1 MGLGFTIHTKIKDI
15 EKFQQAVESQAVESG
30 YNAEHDESSST
41 VSFCRL
47 GDLFLN
53 YQHEGEGNTDN
64 VISVN
69 GDCQTNMLGPGFHKA
84 AIEFIDRLQQ
94 ATGTRFEVEDE
105 TDYYTERDFEA
116 MKKKHFHKWLAKLFE
131 IIQEQEDKGS
141 TSLSICW
148 DLNKYYPQSDS
159 GIVISPLGSFRLSEV
174 IRRIREEGIESFAD
188 DFFIWNNPERDA
200 RFHRGLALNAMWED
214 CYFMPS
220 ERSEEDARINGY
232 IISELETA
240 ASLDPSLPFPKK
252 EYEELCRLH
261 GCTPVPT
268 DGIPTYETEF
278 AIGYRRGIIN
288 HKVGRIRFSLPGSYL
303 EDTDDGT
310 LVYYDAAADNWHT
323 VRCTGYSTNGEPDF
337 LDVEEEMIEEREF
350 DGGKYRLYDMG
361 IGQDSEDEEPY
372 PVYSCHALCSN
383 QYTLFTLCASRLE
396 DLKKLSGE
404 FLPTLV
410 ADQPIEP
417 ENKQIIYTGENMN
430 DELMKQIDEWHK
442 AEKHQEIIDA
452 LEQIP
457 EAERDFETTSL
468 LARAY
473 NNIEEYAKAAELLES
488 VREEGAEDERWNFR
502 MGYAQYFLN
511 NYREALDYF
520 SKARELNPED
530 EDTLSFI
537 RQCNMALPL
546 TRRVKEFW
554 NWFVEN
560 EEKLSGMMNPK
571 SMEEADAF
579 MEFIS
584 KGTNLISEDMH
595 FNIGGDHEFTFSVEG
610 WPDLFIIYPYI
621 ISCMPE
627 CLKGKWKFFPFNPG
641 KVGSFAYRVHNTD
654 VDMGKIMV
662 KASYDEKRENFN
674 IRYYDKNLCAL
685 PEENSDGNFHVIL
698 ELVLGEGVSFK
709 YVNGIERASGIEEG
723 MIALSGLR
731 QHIEETVKSHG
742 HEFFENPKDVYTGYQ
757 LTPKESDELRFDVIV
772 GSTCLDSIV
781 ADYYHGSTEIF
792 DHADGFGVQALY
804 MVFQN
809 GVGEDNILNFRHD
822 LEDRITEEILEPGN
836 LGVITGGATGTEYSY
851 IDLFVYDLRA
861 FVKKVIPLLDEYPE
875 YSFYISDFI
884 RNGRIHQLTEAASE
898 AIPYTK
904 ENKEEFLAQIEKWND
919 MEKFS
924 KCIKALEDIPE
935 AEQDYDMVMLQ
946 VRAYENYAILGD
958 NGEEPEDDEK
968 ERALNKALELL
979 ESIREA
985 GESQAGWNKRMAYA
999 YQYLVEQEEK
1009 AIEYAKRWAELD
1021 PEDSSAVAVINE
1033 CNEELEKRKIKC
1045 ESCCDDDNGDNKSI
1059 APEMY
1064 SEDEIDIIEKH
1075 IEHYYGN
1082 FEFVFHEKVSPDIHV
1097 DICLIPPSEECN
1109 WYTLVTMGMGAHLMN
1124 VPNQLKEEQLERAEL
1139 VICLPEYW
1147 KLDKEHLKDEKWYW
1161 PIRLLKELA
1170 RFPGENNTWLG
1181 WGHTVSYDGP
1191 LSYTT
1196 ELCASILINPPCG
1209 NVGGNTCTLPDG
1221 EEVNFY
1227 QVIPLYRDELEYKLK
1242 NGTQKL
1248 LDKMND
1254 NILLVNPHR
1263 LNVLNQIDIE
1273 TNPIQSS
1280 EISISSVARQ
1290 EVIAHI
1296 EKYFGKI
1303 NNFLHDDSCSEYP
1316 LDIAVIAPRKEHN
1329 YYTLITVNMSNHE
1342 VLESDDIDGNTCHQ
1356 ELLINL
1362 PPDWKLGLSDWT
1374 EEKWCWPIRLITSLA
1389 RQCIRHRT
1397 CISWGKTME
1406 LGGENTFSE
1415 DTKLCAIVLLS
1426 PSIFG
1431 DKSST
1436 CKTQEAGSVEFY
1448 QVIPLYREEL
1458 QFIQDKDIDE
1468 FFEIC
1473 PDDALETINPL
1484 RLNVVTDAE
1493 KIGYDIS
1500 YIDDAKKHEEKIEEL
1515 HLSADELAPYNHMA
1529 IYLRWCIEHNLMSQP
1544 FLFRHGDLVDRV
1556 KVEDSIDLREFI
1568 RDNEDLHGGL
1578 STILLNRVG
1587 TMFTKW
1593 YNWEN
1598 RSTPYAY
1605 IKDIQ
1610 AYAMDYFKGRIW
1622 NSEDETDAA
1631 YLLLPWTEKYYH
1643 DMAALIDSR
1652 FKEWE
1657 DEPQTDPQFLH
1668 IPQDNIK
1675 LLLKDWSKAIEC
1687 TVSSRVLVDGCDV
1700 GFGCG
1705 RGSHSRRRR
1714 MGGPDG
1720 RRLPADYGE
1729 NRTEHTADKG
1739 GCGSAGRGGAIGQR
1753 LADAD
1758 IVPQSAGRPLRAGHQ
1773 LGCKPRRGARGA
1785 GRRRLVD
1792 RHRRSGLA
1800 GCGRRAA
1807 RNRCRRTPHKGHY
1820 GDIDFGYDVL
1830 VRRERCRADIA
1841 ISEQRGGVKGVRHL
1855 DDGVARRRDGAAARH
1870 PPSVGHRR
1878 VAAGRM
1884 DDQTAQP
1891 PALRR
1896 GICRNDGT
1904 EYPPFARSAV
1914 SLDDAAG
1921 RHGNGFLRPDRL
1933 HRSCHASRRADALP
1947 RGRPPRAPAG
1957 NPSLGGGGI
1966 ASLRYRFQNV
1976 HFARKCHYRTAGN
1989 PDSRM
1994 GGFTQ

>member
-15 EKFQQAVESQAVESG
+15 EKFQQTVESQAVESG

-94 ATGTRFEVEDE
+94 ATRTRFEVEDE

-131 IIQEQEDKGS
+131 IIQEQNNKGS
-141 TSLSICW
+141 TSLLFCW
-148 DLNKYYPQSDS
+148 DINKYYPQSDN

-174 IRRIREEGIESFAD
+174 VRRIREEGIESFAD
-188 DFFIWNNPERDA
+188 DFFIWNNSERDA
-200 RFHRGLALNAMWED
+200 RFHRGMALNAMWED

-232 IISELETA
+232 IISELETT

-261 GCTPVPT
+261 GCVPVPT
-268 DGIPTYETEF
+268 DGIPPYETEF
-278 AIGYRRGIIN
+278 AIGYRRGIVN
-288 HKVGRIRFSLPGSYL
+288 HKVGKIRFSLPGSYL
-303 EDTDDGT
+303 EDTDEGT

-323 VRCTGYSTNGEPDF
+323 VRCTGYSTDGEPDF

-361 IGQDSEDEEPY
+361 IDQDSEDEEPY
-372 PVYSCHALCSN
+372 PVYSCHALCPN

-396 DLKKLSGE
+396 DLKKLSSE

-417 ENKQIIYTGENMN
+417 EKKQIIYTGENMN
-430 DELMKQIDEWHK
+430 DELMEQIDEWHK

-457 EAERDFETTSL
+457 EAERDFETTGF

-502 MGYAQYFLN
+502 MGYAQYFLC
-511 NYREALDYF
+511 NYREALSYF
-520 SKARELNPED
+520 SKARELEPENGD
-530 EDTLSFI
+530 ALSFI
-537 RQCNMALPL
+537 RQCNMAMPL

-560 EEKLSGMMNPK
+560 EEKLSGMMCPN

-579 MEFIS
+579 IEFIS

-641 KVGSFAYRVHNTD
+641 KVGSFAYRVHDTD

-731 QHIEETVKSHG
+731 QHIEETVKSHS

-772 GSTCLDSIV
+772 GSTCLSSIV

-935 AEQDYDMVMLQ
+935 AEQDYDMVMLL

-1124 VPNQLKEEQLERAEL
+1124 VPNQLKEDQLERAEL

-1209 NVGGNTCTLPDG
+1209 NIGGNTCTLPDG

-1227 QVIPLYRDELEYKLK
+1227 QIIPLYGDQLEFKLK

-1406 LGGENTFSE
+1406 LGGDNTFSE
-1415 DTKLCAIVLLS
+1415 GTKLCAIVLLS

-1436 CKTQEAGSVEFY
+1436 CKTQGAGSVEFY

-1556 KVEDSIDLREFI
+1556 KAEDSIDLREFI

-1687 TVSSRVLVDGCDV
+1687 TVSSRVLVVGCEIATCIRQKPFAED
-1700 GFGCG
+1700 
-1705 RGSHSRRRR
+1705 
-1714 MGGPDG
+1714 MGWDSGW
-1720 RRLPADYGE
+1720 LF
-1729 NRTEHTADKG
+1729 
-1739 GCGSAGRGGAIGQR
+1739 
-1753 LADAD
+1753 LADGD
-1758 IVPQSAGRPLRAGHQ
+1758 EDNDECRYEYCDLNTICNYSPDVMQYLDFPYDT
-1773 LGCKPRRGARGA
+1773 
-1785 GRRRLVD
+1785 RLV
-1792 RHRRSGLA
+1792 R
-1800 GCGRRAA
+1800 
-1807 RNRCRRTPHKGHY
+1807 K
-1820 GDIDFGYDVL
+1820 
-1830 VRRERCRADIA
+1830 E
-1841 ISEQRGGVKGVRHL
+1841 
-1855 DDGVARRRDGAAARH
+1855 DGKLYVD
-1870 PPSVGHRR
+1870 
-1878 VAAGRM
+1878 
-1884 DDQTAQP
+1884 
-1891 PALRR
+1891 
-1896 GICRNDGT
+1896 
-1904 EYPPFARSAV
+1904 EE
-1914 SLDDAAG
+1914 
-1921 RHGNGFLRPDRL
+1921 
-1933 HRSCHASRRADALP
+1933 
-1947 RGRPPRAPAG
+1947 
-1957 NPSLGGGGI
+1957 
-1966 ASLRYRFQNV
+1966 
-1976 HFARKCHYRTAGN
+1976 
-1989 PDSRM
+1989 
-1994 GGFTQ
+1994 

>member
-662 KASYDEKRENFN
+662 KASYDGKRENFN

-1687 TVSSRVLVDGCDV
+1687 TVSSRVLVDGCEIATCIRQKPFAED
-1700 GFGCG
+1700 
-1705 RGSHSRRRR
+1705 
-1714 MGGPDG
+1714 MGWDSGW
-1720 RRLPADYGE
+1720 LF
-1729 NRTEHTADKG
+1729 
-1739 GCGSAGRGGAIGQR
+1739 
-1753 LADAD
+1753 LADGD
-1758 IVPQSAGRPLRAGHQ
+1758 EDNDECRYEYCDLNTICNYSPDVMQYLDFPYDT
-1773 LGCKPRRGARGA
+1773 
-1785 GRRRLVD
+1785 RLV
-1792 RHRRSGLA
+1792 R
-1800 GCGRRAA
+1800 
-1807 RNRCRRTPHKGHY
+1807 K
-1820 GDIDFGYDVL
+1820 
-1830 VRRERCRADIA
+1830 E
-1841 ISEQRGGVKGVRHL
+1841 
-1855 DDGVARRRDGAAARH
+1855 DGKLYVDE
-1870 PPSVGHRR
+1870 
-1878 VAAGRM
+1878 
-1884 DDQTAQP
+1884 D
-1891 PALRR
+1891 
-1896 GICRNDGT
+1896 
-1904 EYPPFARSAV
+1904 
-1914 SLDDAAG
+1914 
-1921 RHGNGFLRPDRL
+1921 
-1933 HRSCHASRRADALP
+1933 
-1947 RGRPPRAPAG
+1947 
-1957 NPSLGGGGI
+1957 
-1966 ASLRYRFQNV
+1966 
-1976 HFARKCHYRTAGN
+1976 
-1989 PDSRM
+1989 
-1994 GGFTQ
+1994 

>member
-15 EKFQQAVESQAVESG
+15 EKFQQTVESQAVESG

-94 ATGTRFEVEDE
+94 ATRTRFEVEDE

-116 MKKKHFHKWLAKLFE
+116 MKKKHFHKWLTKLFE
-131 IIQEQEDKGS
+131 IIQEQNNKGS
-141 TSLSICW
+141 TSLLFCW
-148 DLNKYYPQSDS
+148 DINKYYPQSDN

-174 IRRIREEGIESFAD
+174 VRRIREEGIESFAD
-188 DFFIWNNPERDA
+188 DFFIWNNSERDA
-200 RFHRGLALNAMWED
+200 RFHRGMALNAMWED

-232 IISELETA
+232 IISELETT

-261 GCTPVPT
+261 GCVPVPT
-268 DGIPTYETEF
+268 DGIPPYETEF
-278 AIGYRRGIIN
+278 AIGYRRGIVN
-288 HKVGRIRFSLPGSYL
+288 HKVGKIRFSLPGSYL
-303 EDTDDGT
+303 EDTDEGT

-323 VRCTGYSTNGEPDF
+323 VRCTGYSTDGEPDF

-361 IGQDSEDEEPY
+361 IDQDSEDEEPY
-372 PVYSCHALCSN
+372 PVYSCHALCPN

-396 DLKKLSGE
+396 DLKKLSSE

-417 ENKQIIYTGENMN
+417 EKKQIIYTGENMN
-430 DELMKQIDEWHK
+430 DELMEQIDEWHK

-457 EAERDFETTSL
+457 EAERDFETTGF

-488 VREEGAEDERWNFR
+488 VREEGTEDERWNFR
-502 MGYAQYFLN
+502 MGYAQYFLC
-511 NYREALDYF
+511 NYREALSYF
-520 SKARELNPED
+520 SKARELEPENGD
-530 EDTLSFI
+530 ALSFI
-537 RQCNMALPL
+537 RQCNMAMPL

-560 EEKLSGMMNPK
+560 EEKLSGMMCPN

-641 KVGSFAYRVHNTD
+641 KVGSFAYRVHDTD

-772 GSTCLDSIV
+772 GSTCLSSIV

-935 AEQDYDMVMLQ
+935 AEQDYDMVMLL

-1124 VPNQLKEEQLERAEL
+1124 VPNQLKEDQLERAEL

-1209 NVGGNTCTLPDG
+1209 NIGGNTCTLPDG

-1227 QVIPLYRDELEYKLK
+1227 QIIPLYGDELEFKLK

-1248 LDKMND
+1248 LDKMNN

-1406 LGGENTFSE
+1406 LGGDNTFSE
-1415 DTKLCAIVLLS
+1415 GTKLCAIVLLS

-1436 CKTQEAGSVEFY
+1436 CKTQGAGSVEFY

-1556 KVEDSIDLREFI
+1556 KAEDSIDLREFI

-1687 TVSSRVLVDGCDV
+1687 TVSSRVLVVGCEIATCIRQKPFAED
-1700 GFGCG
+1700 
-1705 RGSHSRRRR
+1705 
-1714 MGGPDG
+1714 MGWDSGW
-1720 RRLPADYGE
+1720 LF
-1729 NRTEHTADKG
+1729 
-1739 GCGSAGRGGAIGQR
+1739 
-1753 LADAD
+1753 LADGD
-1758 IVPQSAGRPLRAGHQ
+1758 EDNDECRYEYCDLNTICNYSPDVMQYLDFPYDT
-1773 LGCKPRRGARGA
+1773 
-1785 GRRRLVD
+1785 RLV
-1792 RHRRSGLA
+1792 R
-1800 GCGRRAA
+1800 
-1807 RNRCRRTPHKGHY
+1807 K
-1820 GDIDFGYDVL
+1820 
-1830 VRRERCRADIA
+1830 E
-1841 ISEQRGGVKGVRHL
+1841 
-1855 DDGVARRRDGAAARH
+1855 DGKLYVD
-1870 PPSVGHRR
+1870 
-1878 VAAGRM
+1878 
-1884 DDQTAQP
+1884 
-1891 PALRR
+1891 
-1896 GICRNDGT
+1896 
-1904 EYPPFARSAV
+1904 EE
-1914 SLDDAAG
+1914 
-1921 RHGNGFLRPDRL
+1921 
-1933 HRSCHASRRADALP
+1933 
-1947 RGRPPRAPAG
+1947 
-1957 NPSLGGGGI
+1957 
-1966 ASLRYRFQNV
+1966 
-1976 HFARKCHYRTAGN
+1976 
-1989 PDSRM
+1989 
-1994 GGFTQ
+1994 

>member
-69 GDCQTNMLGPGFHKA
+69 GDCQTNMLGHGFHKA

-1687 TVSSRVLVDGCDV
+1687 TVSSRVLVDGCEIATCIRQKPFAED
-1700 GFGCG
+1700 
-1705 RGSHSRRRR
+1705 
-1714 MGGPDG
+1714 MGWDSGW
-1720 RRLPADYGE
+1720 LF
-1729 NRTEHTADKG
+1729 
-1739 GCGSAGRGGAIGQR
+1739 
-1753 LADAD
+1753 LADGD
-1758 IVPQSAGRPLRAGHQ
+1758 EDNDECRYEYCDLNTICNYSPDVMQYLDFPYDT
-1773 LGCKPRRGARGA
+1773 
-1785 GRRRLVD
+1785 RLV
-1792 RHRRSGLA
+1792 R
-1800 GCGRRAA
+1800 
-1807 RNRCRRTPHKGHY
+1807 K
-1820 GDIDFGYDVL
+1820 
-1830 VRRERCRADIA
+1830 E
-1841 ISEQRGGVKGVRHL
+1841 
-1855 DDGVARRRDGAAARH
+1855 DGKLYVDE
-1870 PPSVGHRR
+1870 
-1878 VAAGRM
+1878 
-1884 DDQTAQP
+1884 D
-1891 PALRR
+1891 
-1896 GICRNDGT
+1896 
-1904 EYPPFARSAV
+1904 
-1914 SLDDAAG
+1914 
-1921 RHGNGFLRPDRL
+1921 
-1933 HRSCHASRRADALP
+1933 
-1947 RGRPPRAPAG
+1947 
-1957 NPSLGGGGI
+1957 
-1966 ASLRYRFQNV
+1966 
-1976 HFARKCHYRTAGN
+1976 
-1989 PDSRM
+1989 
-1994 GGFTQ
+1994 

>member
-804 MVFQN
+804 MVSQN

-1687 TVSSRVLVDGCDV
+1687 TVSSRVLVDGCEIATCIRQKPFAED
-1700 GFGCG
+1700 
-1705 RGSHSRRRR
+1705 
-1714 MGGPDG
+1714 MGWDSGW
-1720 RRLPADYGE
+1720 LF
-1729 NRTEHTADKG
+1729 
-1739 GCGSAGRGGAIGQR
+1739 
-1753 LADAD
+1753 LADGD
-1758 IVPQSAGRPLRAGHQ
+1758 EDNDECRYEYCDLNTICNYSPDVMQYLDFPYDT
-1773 LGCKPRRGARGA
+1773 
-1785 GRRRLVD
+1785 RLV
-1792 RHRRSGLA
+1792 R
-1800 GCGRRAA
+1800 
-1807 RNRCRRTPHKGHY
+1807 K
-1820 GDIDFGYDVL
+1820 
-1830 VRRERCRADIA
+1830 E
-1841 ISEQRGGVKGVRHL
+1841 
-1855 DDGVARRRDGAAARH
+1855 DGKLYVDE
-1870 PPSVGHRR
+1870 
-1878 VAAGRM
+1878 
-1884 DDQTAQP
+1884 D
-1891 PALRR
+1891 
-1896 GICRNDGT
+1896 
-1904 EYPPFARSAV
+1904 
-1914 SLDDAAG
+1914 
-1921 RHGNGFLRPDRL
+1921 
-1933 HRSCHASRRADALP
+1933 
-1947 RGRPPRAPAG
+1947 
-1957 NPSLGGGGI
+1957 
-1966 ASLRYRFQNV
+1966 
-1976 HFARKCHYRTAGN
+1976 
-1989 PDSRM
+1989 
-1994 GGFTQ
+1994 

>member
-15 EKFQQAVESQAVESG
+15 EKFQQTVESQAVESG

-94 ATGTRFEVEDE
+94 ATRTRFEVEDE

-116 MKKKHFHKWLAKLFE
+116 MKKKHFHKWLTKLFE
-131 IIQEQEDKGS
+131 IIQEQNNKGS
-141 TSLSICW
+141 TSLLFCW
-148 DLNKYYPQSDS
+148 DINKYYPQSDN

-174 IRRIREEGIESFAD
+174 VRRIREEGIESFAD
-188 DFFIWNNPERDA
+188 DFFIWNNSERDA
-200 RFHRGLALNAMWED
+200 RFHRGMALNAMWED

-232 IISELETA
+232 IISELETT

-261 GCTPVPT
+261 GCVPVPT
-268 DGIPTYETEF
+268 DGIPPYETEF
-278 AIGYRRGIIN
+278 AIGYRRGIVN
-288 HKVGRIRFSLPGSYL
+288 HKVGKIRFSLPGSYL
-303 EDTDDGT
+303 EDTDEGT

-323 VRCTGYSTNGEPDF
+323 VRCTGYSTDGEPDF

-361 IGQDSEDEEPY
+361 IDQDSEDEEPY
-372 PVYSCHALCSN
+372 PVYSCHALCPN

-396 DLKKLSGE
+396 DLKKLSSE

-417 ENKQIIYTGENMN
+417 EKKQIIYTGENMN
-430 DELMKQIDEWHK
+430 DELMEQIDEWHK

-457 EAERDFETTSL
+457 EAERDFETTGF

-488 VREEGAEDERWNFR
+488 VREEGTEDERWNFR
-502 MGYAQYFLN
+502 MGYAQYFLC
-511 NYREALDYF
+511 NYREALSYF
-520 SKARELNPED
+520 SKARELEPENGD
-530 EDTLSFI
+530 ALSFI
-537 RQCNMALPL
+537 RQCNMAMPL

-560 EEKLSGMMNPK
+560 EEKLSGMMCPN

-641 KVGSFAYRVHNTD
+641 KVGSFAYRVHDTD

-772 GSTCLDSIV
+772 GSTCLSSIV

-935 AEQDYDMVMLQ
+935 AEQDYDMVMLL

-1124 VPNQLKEEQLERAEL
+1124 VPNQLKEDQLERAEL

-1209 NVGGNTCTLPDG
+1209 NIGGNTCTLPDG

-1227 QVIPLYRDELEYKLK
+1227 QIIPLYGDELEFKLK

-1406 LGGENTFSE
+1406 LGGDNTFSE
-1415 DTKLCAIVLLS
+1415 GTKLCAIVLLS

-1436 CKTQEAGSVEFY
+1436 CKTQGAGSVEFY

-1556 KVEDSIDLREFI
+1556 KAEDSIDLREFI

-1598 RSTPYAY
+1598 RSTSYAY

-1687 TVSSRVLVDGCDV
+1687 TVSSRVLVVGCEIATCIRQKPFAED
-1700 GFGCG
+1700 
-1705 RGSHSRRRR
+1705 
-1714 MGGPDG
+1714 MGWDSGW
-1720 RRLPADYGE
+1720 LF
-1729 NRTEHTADKG
+1729 
-1739 GCGSAGRGGAIGQR
+1739 
-1753 LADAD
+1753 LADGD
-1758 IVPQSAGRPLRAGHQ
+1758 EDNDECRYEYCDLNTICNYSPDVMRYLDFPYDT
-1773 LGCKPRRGARGA
+1773 
-1785 GRRRLVD
+1785 RLV
-1792 RHRRSGLA
+1792 R
-1800 GCGRRAA
+1800 
-1807 RNRCRRTPHKGHY
+1807 K
-1820 GDIDFGYDVL
+1820 
-1830 VRRERCRADIA
+1830 E
-1841 ISEQRGGVKGVRHL
+1841 
-1855 DDGVARRRDGAAARH
+1855 DGKLYVD
-1870 PPSVGHRR
+1870 
-1878 VAAGRM
+1878 
-1884 DDQTAQP
+1884 
-1891 PALRR
+1891 
-1896 GICRNDGT
+1896 
-1904 EYPPFARSAV
+1904 EE
-1914 SLDDAAG
+1914 
-1921 RHGNGFLRPDRL
+1921 
-1933 HRSCHASRRADALP
+1933 
-1947 RGRPPRAPAG
+1947 
-1957 NPSLGGGGI
+1957 
-1966 ASLRYRFQNV
+1966 
-1976 HFARKCHYRTAGN
+1976 
-1989 PDSRM
+1989 
-1994 GGFTQ
+1994 

>member
-1406 LGGENTFSE
+1406 LGGDNTFSE
-1415 DTKLCAIVLLS
+1415 GTKLCAIVLLS

-1436 CKTQEAGSVEFY
+1436 CKTQGAGSVEFY

-1556 KVEDSIDLREFI
+1556 KAEDSIDLREFI

-1668 IPQDNIK
+1668 IPQNNIK

-1687 TVSSRVLVDGCDV
+1687 TVSSRVLVVGCEIATCIRQKPFAED
-1700 GFGCG
+1700 
-1705 RGSHSRRRR
+1705 
-1714 MGGPDG
+1714 MGWDSGW
-1720 RRLPADYGE
+1720 LF
-1729 NRTEHTADKG
+1729 
-1739 GCGSAGRGGAIGQR
+1739 
-1753 LADAD
+1753 LADGD
-1758 IVPQSAGRPLRAGHQ
+1758 EDNDECRYEYCDLNTICNYSPDVMQYLDFPYDT
-1773 LGCKPRRGARGA
+1773 
-1785 GRRRLVD
+1785 RLV
-1792 RHRRSGLA
+1792 R
-1800 GCGRRAA
+1800 
-1807 RNRCRRTPHKGHY
+1807 K
-1820 GDIDFGYDVL
+1820 
-1830 VRRERCRADIA
+1830 E
-1841 ISEQRGGVKGVRHL
+1841 
-1855 DDGVARRRDGAAARH
+1855 DGKLYVD
-1870 PPSVGHRR
+1870 
-1878 VAAGRM
+1878 
-1884 DDQTAQP
+1884 
-1891 PALRR
+1891 
-1896 GICRNDGT
+1896 
-1904 EYPPFARSAV
+1904 EE
-1914 SLDDAAG
+1914 
-1921 RHGNGFLRPDRL
+1921 
-1933 HRSCHASRRADALP
+1933 
-1947 RGRPPRAPAG
+1947 
-1957 NPSLGGGGI
+1957 
-1966 ASLRYRFQNV
+1966 
-1976 HFARKCHYRTAGN
+1976 
-1989 PDSRM
+1989 
-1994 GGFTQ
+1994 

>member
-1556 KVEDSIDLREFI
+1556 KAEDSIDLREFI

-1687 TVSSRVLVDGCDV
+1687 TVSSRVLVVGCEIATCIRQKPFAED
-1700 GFGCG
+1700 
-1705 RGSHSRRRR
+1705 
-1714 MGGPDG
+1714 MGWDSGW
-1720 RRLPADYGE
+1720 LF
-1729 NRTEHTADKG
+1729 
-1739 GCGSAGRGGAIGQR
+1739 
-1753 LADAD
+1753 LADGD
-1758 IVPQSAGRPLRAGHQ
+1758 EDNDECRYEYCDLNTICNYSPDVMQYLDFPYDT
-1773 LGCKPRRGARGA
+1773 
-1785 GRRRLVD
+1785 RLV
-1792 RHRRSGLA
+1792 R
-1800 GCGRRAA
+1800 
-1807 RNRCRRTPHKGHY
+1807 K
-1820 GDIDFGYDVL
+1820 
-1830 VRRERCRADIA
+1830 E
-1841 ISEQRGGVKGVRHL
+1841 
-1855 DDGVARRRDGAAARH
+1855 DGKLYVDE
-1870 PPSVGHRR
+1870 
-1878 VAAGRM
+1878 
-1884 DDQTAQP
+1884 D
-1891 PALRR
+1891 
-1896 GICRNDGT
+1896 
-1904 EYPPFARSAV
+1904 
-1914 SLDDAAG
+1914 
-1921 RHGNGFLRPDRL
+1921 
-1933 HRSCHASRRADALP
+1933 
-1947 RGRPPRAPAG
+1947 
-1957 NPSLGGGGI
+1957 
-1966 ASLRYRFQNV
+1966 
-1976 HFARKCHYRTAGN
+1976 
-1989 PDSRM
+1989 
-1994 GGFTQ
+1994 

>member
-1263 LNVLNQIDIE
+1263 LNVPNQIDIE

-1687 TVSSRVLVDGCDV
+1687 TVSSRVLVDGCEIATCIRQKPFAED
-1700 GFGCG
+1700 
-1705 RGSHSRRRR
+1705 
-1714 MGGPDG
+1714 MGWDSGW
-1720 RRLPADYGE
+1720 LF
-1729 NRTEHTADKG
+1729 
-1739 GCGSAGRGGAIGQR
+1739 
-1753 LADAD
+1753 LADGD
-1758 IVPQSAGRPLRAGHQ
+1758 EDNDECRYEYCDLNTICNYSPDVMQYLDFPYDT
-1773 LGCKPRRGARGA
+1773 
-1785 GRRRLVD
+1785 RLV
-1792 RHRRSGLA
+1792 R
-1800 GCGRRAA
+1800 
-1807 RNRCRRTPHKGHY
+1807 K
-1820 GDIDFGYDVL
+1820 
-1830 VRRERCRADIA
+1830 E
-1841 ISEQRGGVKGVRHL
+1841 
-1855 DDGVARRRDGAAARH
+1855 DGKLYVDE
-1870 PPSVGHRR
+1870 
-1878 VAAGRM
+1878 
-1884 DDQTAQP
+1884 D
-1891 PALRR
+1891 
-1896 GICRNDGT
+1896 
-1904 EYPPFARSAV
+1904 
-1914 SLDDAAG
+1914 
-1921 RHGNGFLRPDRL
+1921 
-1933 HRSCHASRRADALP
+1933 
-1947 RGRPPRAPAG
+1947 
-1957 NPSLGGGGI
+1957 
-1966 ASLRYRFQNV
+1966 
-1976 HFARKCHYRTAGN
+1976 
-1989 PDSRM
+1989 
-1994 GGFTQ
+1994 

>member
-1415 DTKLCAIVLLS
+1415 DTKFCAIVLLS

-1687 TVSSRVLVDGCDV
+1687 TVSSRVLVDGCEIATCIRQKPFAED
-1700 GFGCG
+1700 
-1705 RGSHSRRRR
+1705 
-1714 MGGPDG
+1714 MGWDSGW
-1720 RRLPADYGE
+1720 LF
-1729 NRTEHTADKG
+1729 
-1739 GCGSAGRGGAIGQR
+1739 
-1753 LADAD
+1753 LADGD
-1758 IVPQSAGRPLRAGHQ
+1758 EDNDECRYEYCDLNTICNYSPDVMQYLDFPYDT
-1773 LGCKPRRGARGA
+1773 
-1785 GRRRLVD
+1785 RLV
-1792 RHRRSGLA
+1792 R
-1800 GCGRRAA
+1800 
-1807 RNRCRRTPHKGHY
+1807 K
-1820 GDIDFGYDVL
+1820 
-1830 VRRERCRADIA
+1830 E
-1841 ISEQRGGVKGVRHL
+1841 
-1855 DDGVARRRDGAAARH
+1855 DGKLYVDE
-1870 PPSVGHRR
+1870 
-1878 VAAGRM
+1878 
-1884 DDQTAQP
+1884 D
-1891 PALRR
+1891 
-1896 GICRNDGT
+1896 
-1904 EYPPFARSAV
+1904 
-1914 SLDDAAG
+1914 
-1921 RHGNGFLRPDRL
+1921 
-1933 HRSCHASRRADALP
+1933 
-1947 RGRPPRAPAG
+1947 
-1957 NPSLGGGGI
+1957 
-1966 ASLRYRFQNV
+1966 
-1976 HFARKCHYRTAGN
+1976 
-1989 PDSRM
+1989 
-1994 GGFTQ
+1994 

>member
-1 MGLGFTIHTKIKDI
+1 
-15 EKFQQAVESQAVESG
+15 
-30 YNAEHDESSST
+30 
-41 VSFCRL
+41 
-47 GDLFLN
+47 
-53 YQHEGEGNTDN
+53 
-64 VISVN
+64 
-69 GDCQTNMLGPGFHKA
+69 
-84 AIEFIDRLQQ
+84 
-94 ATGTRFEVEDE
+94 
-105 TDYYTERDFEA
+105 

-1209 NVGGNTCTLPDG
+1209 NIGGNTCTLPDG

-1227 QVIPLYRDELEYKLK
+1227 QIIPLYGDELEFKLK

-1687 TVSSRVLVDGCDV
+1687 TVSSRVLVDGCEIATCIRQKPFAED
-1700 GFGCG
+1700 
-1705 RGSHSRRRR
+1705 
-1714 MGGPDG
+1714 MGWDSGW
-1720 RRLPADYGE
+1720 LF
-1729 NRTEHTADKG
+1729 
-1739 GCGSAGRGGAIGQR
+1739 
-1753 LADAD
+1753 LADGD
-1758 IVPQSAGRPLRAGHQ
+1758 EDNDECRYEYCDLNTICNYSPDVMQYLDFPYDT
-1773 LGCKPRRGARGA
+1773 
-1785 GRRRLVD
+1785 RLV
-1792 RHRRSGLA
+1792 R
-1800 GCGRRAA
+1800 
-1807 RNRCRRTPHKGHY
+1807 K
-1820 GDIDFGYDVL
+1820 
-1830 VRRERCRADIA
+1830 E
-1841 ISEQRGGVKGVRHL
+1841 
-1855 DDGVARRRDGAAARH
+1855 DGKLYVDE
-1870 PPSVGHRR
+1870 
-1878 VAAGRM
+1878 
-1884 DDQTAQP
+1884 D
-1891 PALRR
+1891 
-1896 GICRNDGT
+1896 
-1904 EYPPFARSAV
+1904 
-1914 SLDDAAG
+1914 
-1921 RHGNGFLRPDRL
+1921 
-1933 HRSCHASRRADALP
+1933 
-1947 RGRPPRAPAG
+1947 
-1957 NPSLGGGGI
+1957 
-1966 ASLRYRFQNV
+1966 
-1976 HFARKCHYRTAGN
+1976 
-1989 PDSRM
+1989 
-1994 GGFTQ
+1994 

>member
-1 MGLGFTIHTKIKDI
+1 M
-15 EKFQQAVESQAVESG
+15 E
-30 YNAEHDESSST
+30 
-41 VSFCRL
+41 
-47 GDLFLN
+47 
-53 YQHEGEGNTDN
+53 
-64 VISVN
+64 
-69 GDCQTNMLGPGFHKA
+69 
-84 AIEFIDRLQQ
+84 
-94 ATGTRFEVEDE
+94 
-105 TDYYTERDFEA
+105 
-116 MKKKHFHKWLAKLFE
+116 FE
-131 IIQEQEDKGS
+131 IIQEQKDKGS
-141 TSLSICW
+141 TSLLFCW
-148 DLNKYYPQSDS
+148 DINKYYPQSDN
-159 GIVISPLGSFRLSEV
+159 GIVISPLGSFCLSEV
-174 IRRIREEGIESFAD
+174 VRRIREEGIESFAD
-188 DFFIWNNPERDA
+188 DFFIWNNSERDA
-200 RFHRGLALNAMWED
+200 RFHRGMALNAMWED

-232 IISELETA
+232 IISELETT

-261 GCTPVPT
+261 GCVPVPT
-268 DGIPTYETEF
+268 DGIPPYETEF
-278 AIGYRRGIIN
+278 AIGYRRGIVN
-288 HKVGRIRFSLPGSYL
+288 HKVGKIRFSLPGSYL
-303 EDTDDGT
+303 EDTDEGT

-323 VRCTGYSTNGEPDF
+323 VRCTGYSTDGEPDF

-361 IGQDSEDEEPY
+361 IDQDSEDEEPY

-1687 TVSSRVLVDGCDV
+1687 TVSSRVLVDGCEIATCIRQKPFAED
-1700 GFGCG
+1700 
-1705 RGSHSRRRR
+1705 
-1714 MGGPDG
+1714 MGWDSGW
-1720 RRLPADYGE
+1720 LF
-1729 NRTEHTADKG
+1729 
-1739 GCGSAGRGGAIGQR
+1739 
-1753 LADAD
+1753 LADGD
-1758 IVPQSAGRPLRAGHQ
+1758 EDNDECRYEYCDLNTICNYSPDVMQYLDFPYDT
-1773 LGCKPRRGARGA
+1773 
-1785 GRRRLVD
+1785 RLV
-1792 RHRRSGLA
+1792 R
-1800 GCGRRAA
+1800 
-1807 RNRCRRTPHKGHY
+1807 K
-1820 GDIDFGYDVL
+1820 
-1830 VRRERCRADIA
+1830 E
-1841 ISEQRGGVKGVRHL
+1841 
-1855 DDGVARRRDGAAARH
+1855 DGKLYVDE
-1870 PPSVGHRR
+1870 
-1878 VAAGRM
+1878 
-1884 DDQTAQP
+1884 D
-1891 PALRR
+1891 
-1896 GICRNDGT
+1896 
-1904 EYPPFARSAV
+1904 
-1914 SLDDAAG
+1914 
-1921 RHGNGFLRPDRL
+1921 
-1933 HRSCHASRRADALP
+1933 
-1947 RGRPPRAPAG
+1947 
-1957 NPSLGGGGI
+1957 
-1966 ASLRYRFQNV
+1966 
-1976 HFARKCHYRTAGN
+1976 
-1989 PDSRM
+1989 
-1994 GGFTQ
+1994 

>member
-1389 RQCIRHRT
+1389 RQCICHRT

-1687 TVSSRVLVDGCDV
+1687 TVSSRVLVDGCEIATCIRQKPFAED
-1700 GFGCG
+1700 
-1705 RGSHSRRRR
+1705 
-1714 MGGPDG
+1714 MGWDSGW
-1720 RRLPADYGE
+1720 LF
-1729 NRTEHTADKG
+1729 
-1739 GCGSAGRGGAIGQR
+1739 
-1753 LADAD
+1753 LADGD
-1758 IVPQSAGRPLRAGHQ
+1758 EDNDECRYEYCDLNTICNYSPDVMQYLDFPYDT
-1773 LGCKPRRGARGA
+1773 
-1785 GRRRLVD
+1785 RLV
-1792 RHRRSGLA
+1792 R
-1800 GCGRRAA
+1800 
-1807 RNRCRRTPHKGHY
+1807 K
-1820 GDIDFGYDVL
+1820 
-1830 VRRERCRADIA
+1830 E
-1841 ISEQRGGVKGVRHL
+1841 
-1855 DDGVARRRDGAAARH
+1855 DGKLYVDE
-1870 PPSVGHRR
+1870 
-1878 VAAGRM
+1878 
-1884 DDQTAQP
+1884 D
-1891 PALRR
+1891 
-1896 GICRNDGT
+1896 
-1904 EYPPFARSAV
+1904 
-1914 SLDDAAG
+1914 
-1921 RHGNGFLRPDRL
+1921 
-1933 HRSCHASRRADALP
+1933 
-1947 RGRPPRAPAG
+1947 
-1957 NPSLGGGGI
+1957 
-1966 ASLRYRFQNV
+1966 
-1976 HFARKCHYRTAGN
+1976 
-1989 PDSRM
+1989 
-1994 GGFTQ
+1994 

>member
-69 GDCQTNMLGPGFHKA
+69 GDCQTNILGPGFHKA
-84 AIEFIDRLQQ
+84 AVEFIDRLQQ

-200 RFHRGLALNAMWED
+200 RFHRGMALNAMWED

-232 IISELETA
+232 IVSELETA

-268 DGIPTYETEF
+268 DGIPPYETEF
-278 AIGYRRGIIN
+278 TIGYRRGIVN

-361 IGQDSEDEEPY
+361 TGQDSEDEEPY

-404 FLPTLV
+404 FLPILV

-641 KVGSFAYRVHNTD
+641 KVGSFAYRVHDTD

-731 QHIEETVKSHG
+731 QHVEETVKSHS

-898 AIPYTK
+898 AILYTK

-924 KCIKALEDIPE
+924 KCIKALVDIPE
-935 AEQDYDMVMLQ
+935 AEQDYDMVMLL

-958 NGEEPEDDEK
+958 NGDEPEDDEK

-1124 VPNQLKEEQLERAEL
+1124 VPNQLKEEQLKRAEL

-1181 WGHTVSYDGP
+1181 WGHTGSYDGP

-1227 QVIPLYRDELEYKLK
+1227 QVIPLYGDELEYKLK

-1436 CKTQEAGSVEFY
+1436 CKTQGAGSVEFY

-1473 PDDALETINPL
+1473 PDDVLETINPL

-1556 KVEDSIDLREFI
+1556 KAEDSIDLREFI

-1687 TVSSRVLVDGCDV
+1687 TVSSRVLVDGCEIATCIRQKPFAED
-1700 GFGCG
+1700 
-1705 RGSHSRRRR
+1705 
-1714 MGGPDG
+1714 MGWDSGW
-1720 RRLPADYGE
+1720 LF
-1729 NRTEHTADKG
+1729 
-1739 GCGSAGRGGAIGQR
+1739 
-1753 LADAD
+1753 LADGD
-1758 IVPQSAGRPLRAGHQ
+1758 EDNDECRYEYCDLNTICNYSPDVMQYLDFPYDT
-1773 LGCKPRRGARGA
+1773 
-1785 GRRRLVD
+1785 RLV
-1792 RHRRSGLA
+1792 R
-1800 GCGRRAA
+1800 
-1807 RNRCRRTPHKGHY
+1807 K
-1820 GDIDFGYDVL
+1820 
-1830 VRRERCRADIA
+1830 E
-1841 ISEQRGGVKGVRHL
+1841 
-1855 DDGVARRRDGAAARH
+1855 DGNLYVD
-1870 PPSVGHRR
+1870 
-1878 VAAGRM
+1878 
-1884 DDQTAQP
+1884 
-1891 PALRR
+1891 
-1896 GICRNDGT
+1896 
-1904 EYPPFARSAV
+1904 EE
-1914 SLDDAAG
+1914 
-1921 RHGNGFLRPDRL
+1921 
-1933 HRSCHASRRADALP
+1933 
-1947 RGRPPRAPAG
+1947 
-1957 NPSLGGGGI
+1957 
-1966 ASLRYRFQNV
+1966 
-1976 HFARKCHYRTAGN
+1976 
-1989 PDSRM
+1989 
-1994 GGFTQ
+1994 

>member
-15 EKFQQAVESQAVESG
+15 EKFQQTVESQAVESG

-84 AIEFIDRLQQ
+84 AIELIDRLQQ

-674 IRYYDKNLCAL
+674 IRYYDRNLCSL

-709 YVNGIERASGIEEG
+709 YVNGIERASSIEEG

-731 QHIEETVKSHG
+731 QHIEAIVKSHG

-1406 LGGENTFSE
+1406 LGGDNTFSE
-1415 DTKLCAIVLLS
+1415 GTKLCAIVLLS

-1436 CKTQEAGSVEFY
+1436 CKTQGAGSVEFY

-1556 KVEDSIDLREFI
+1556 KAEDSIDLREFI

-1687 TVSSRVLVDGCDV
+1687 TVSSRVLVVGCEIATCIRQKPFAED
-1700 GFGCG
+1700 
-1705 RGSHSRRRR
+1705 
-1714 MGGPDG
+1714 MGWDSGW
-1720 RRLPADYGE
+1720 LF
-1729 NRTEHTADKG
+1729 
-1739 GCGSAGRGGAIGQR
+1739 
-1753 LADAD
+1753 LADGD
-1758 IVPQSAGRPLRAGHQ
+1758 EDNDECRYEYCDLNTICNYSPDVMQYLDFPYDT
-1773 LGCKPRRGARGA
+1773 
-1785 GRRRLVD
+1785 RLV
-1792 RHRRSGLA
+1792 R
-1800 GCGRRAA
+1800 
-1807 RNRCRRTPHKGHY
+1807 K
-1820 GDIDFGYDVL
+1820 
-1830 VRRERCRADIA
+1830 E
-1841 ISEQRGGVKGVRHL
+1841 
-1855 DDGVARRRDGAAARH
+1855 DGKLYVD
-1870 PPSVGHRR
+1870 
-1878 VAAGRM
+1878 
-1884 DDQTAQP
+1884 
-1891 PALRR
+1891 
-1896 GICRNDGT
+1896 
-1904 EYPPFARSAV
+1904 EE
-1914 SLDDAAG
+1914 
-1921 RHGNGFLRPDRL
+1921 
-1933 HRSCHASRRADALP
+1933 
-1947 RGRPPRAPAG
+1947 
-1957 NPSLGGGGI
+1957 
-1966 ASLRYRFQNV
+1966 
-1976 HFARKCHYRTAGN
+1976 
-1989 PDSRM
+1989 
-1994 GGFTQ
+1994 

>member
-1 MGLGFTIHTKIKDI
+1 MCALVTLHIPL
-15 EKFQQAVESQAVESG
+15 ESQAVESG

-278 AIGYRRGIIN
+278 AIGYRRGIVN
-288 HKVGRIRFSLPGSYL
+288 HKVGKIRFSLPGSYL
-303 EDTDDGT
+303 EDTDEGT

-323 VRCTGYSTNGEPDF
+323 VRCTGYSTDGEPDF

-361 IGQDSEDEEPY
+361 IDQDSEDEEPY
-372 PVYSCHALCSN
+372 PVYSCHALCPN

-396 DLKKLSGE
+396 DLKKLSSE

-417 ENKQIIYTGENMN
+417 EKKQIIYTGENMN
-430 DELMKQIDEWHK
+430 DELMEQIDEWHK

-457 EAERDFETTSL
+457 EAERDFETTGF

-530 EDTLSFI
+530 EYTLSII
-537 RQCNMALPL
+537 RQCNMHLPL

-641 KVGSFAYRVHNTD
+641 KVGSFAYRVHDTD

-1406 LGGENTFSE
+1406 LGGDNTFSE
-1415 DTKLCAIVLLS
+1415 GTKLCAIVLLS

-1436 CKTQEAGSVEFY
+1436 CKTQGAGSVEFY

-1556 KVEDSIDLREFI
+1556 KAEDSIDLREFI

-1687 TVSSRVLVDGCDV
+1687 TVSSRVLVVGCEIATCIRQKPFAED
-1700 GFGCG
+1700 
-1705 RGSHSRRRR
+1705 
-1714 MGGPDG
+1714 MGWDSGW
-1720 RRLPADYGE
+1720 LF
-1729 NRTEHTADKG
+1729 
-1739 GCGSAGRGGAIGQR
+1739 
-1753 LADAD
+1753 LADGD
-1758 IVPQSAGRPLRAGHQ
+1758 EDNDECRYEYCDLNTICNYSPDVMQYLDFPYDT
-1773 LGCKPRRGARGA
+1773 
-1785 GRRRLVD
+1785 RLV
-1792 RHRRSGLA
+1792 R
-1800 GCGRRAA
+1800 
-1807 RNRCRRTPHKGHY
+1807 K
-1820 GDIDFGYDVL
+1820 
-1830 VRRERCRADIA
+1830 E
-1841 ISEQRGGVKGVRHL
+1841 
-1855 DDGVARRRDGAAARH
+1855 DGKLYVD
-1870 PPSVGHRR
+1870 
-1878 VAAGRM
+1878 
-1884 DDQTAQP
+1884 
-1891 PALRR
+1891 
-1896 GICRNDGT
+1896 
-1904 EYPPFARSAV
+1904 EE
-1914 SLDDAAG
+1914 
-1921 RHGNGFLRPDRL
+1921 
-1933 HRSCHASRRADALP
+1933 
-1947 RGRPPRAPAG
+1947 
-1957 NPSLGGGGI
+1957 
-1966 ASLRYRFQNV
+1966 
-1976 HFARKCHYRTAGN
+1976 
-1989 PDSRM
+1989 
-1994 GGFTQ
+1994 

>member
-278 AIGYRRGIIN
+278 AIGYRRGIVN
-288 HKVGRIRFSLPGSYL
+288 HKVGKIRFSLPGSYL
-303 EDTDDGT
+303 EDTDEGT

-323 VRCTGYSTNGEPDF
+323 VRCTGYSTDGEPDF

-361 IGQDSEDEEPY
+361 IDQDSEDEEPY
-372 PVYSCHALCSN
+372 PVYSCHALCPN

-396 DLKKLSGE
+396 DLKKLSSE

-641 KVGSFAYRVHNTD
+641 KVGSFAYRVHDTD

-1687 TVSSRVLVDGCDV
+1687 TVSSRVLVDGCEIATCIRQKPFAED
-1700 GFGCG
+1700 
-1705 RGSHSRRRR
+1705 
-1714 MGGPDG
+1714 MGWDSGW
-1720 RRLPADYGE
+1720 LF
-1729 NRTEHTADKG
+1729 
-1739 GCGSAGRGGAIGQR
+1739 
-1753 LADAD
+1753 LADGD
-1758 IVPQSAGRPLRAGHQ
+1758 EDNDECRYEYCDLNTICNYSPDVMQYLDFPYDT
-1773 LGCKPRRGARGA
+1773 
-1785 GRRRLVD
+1785 RLV
-1792 RHRRSGLA
+1792 R
-1800 GCGRRAA
+1800 
-1807 RNRCRRTPHKGHY
+1807 K
-1820 GDIDFGYDVL
+1820 
-1830 VRRERCRADIA
+1830 E
-1841 ISEQRGGVKGVRHL
+1841 
-1855 DDGVARRRDGAAARH
+1855 DGKLYVDE
-1870 PPSVGHRR
+1870 
-1878 VAAGRM
+1878 
-1884 DDQTAQP
+1884 D
-1891 PALRR
+1891 
-1896 GICRNDGT
+1896 
-1904 EYPPFARSAV
+1904 
-1914 SLDDAAG
+1914 
-1921 RHGNGFLRPDRL
+1921 
-1933 HRSCHASRRADALP
+1933 
-1947 RGRPPRAPAG
+1947 
-1957 NPSLGGGGI
+1957 
-1966 ASLRYRFQNV
+1966 
-1976 HFARKCHYRTAGN
+1976 
-1989 PDSRM
+1989 
-1994 GGFTQ
+1994 

>member
-1 MGLGFTIHTKIKDI
+1 MGLGFNIRTRIRNIKTFKRTV
-15 EKFQQAVESQAVESG
+15 EKLAAESG
-30 YNAEHDESSST
+30 YHAEHDESAT
-41 VSFCRL
+41 RVRFCKL

-53 YQHEGEGNTDN
+53 YQYEGKENTDDI
-64 VISVN
+64 VSVT
-69 GDCQTNMLGPGFHKA
+69 GECQTNLLGPGFHKA
-84 AIEFIDRLQQ
+84 AIAFIDRLQQ
-94 ATGTRFEVEDE
+94 ATDTRFEVEDE
-105 TDYYTERDFEA
+105 TEYYTERDFEA

-278 AIGYRRGIIN
+278 TIGYRRGIVN

-310 LVYYDAAADNWHT
+310 LVYYDAATDNWHT

-337 LDVEEEMIEEREF
+337 LDVEEEMIVEREF

-361 IGQDSEDEEPY
+361 TGQDSEDEEPY

-641 KVGSFAYRVHNTD
+641 KVGSFAYRVHDTD

-1436 CKTQEAGSVEFY
+1436 CKTQETGSVEFY

-1556 KVEDSIDLREFI
+1556 KAEDSIDLREFI

-1687 TVSSRVLVDGCDV
+1687 TVSSRVLVDGCEIATCIRQKPFAED
-1700 GFGCG
+1700 
-1705 RGSHSRRRR
+1705 
-1714 MGGPDG
+1714 MGWDSGW
-1720 RRLPADYGE
+1720 LF
-1729 NRTEHTADKG
+1729 
-1739 GCGSAGRGGAIGQR
+1739 
-1753 LADAD
+1753 LADGD
-1758 IVPQSAGRPLRAGHQ
+1758 EDNDECRYEYCDLNTICNYSPDVMQYLDFPYDT
-1773 LGCKPRRGARGA
+1773 
-1785 GRRRLVD
+1785 RLV
-1792 RHRRSGLA
+1792 R
-1800 GCGRRAA
+1800 
-1807 RNRCRRTPHKGHY
+1807 K
-1820 GDIDFGYDVL
+1820 
-1830 VRRERCRADIA
+1830 E
-1841 ISEQRGGVKGVRHL
+1841 
-1855 DDGVARRRDGAAARH
+1855 DGKLYVDE
-1870 PPSVGHRR
+1870 
-1878 VAAGRM
+1878 
-1884 DDQTAQP
+1884 D
-1891 PALRR
+1891 
-1896 GICRNDGT
+1896 
-1904 EYPPFARSAV
+1904 
-1914 SLDDAAG
+1914 
-1921 RHGNGFLRPDRL
+1921 
-1933 HRSCHASRRADALP
+1933 
-1947 RGRPPRAPAG
+1947 
-1957 NPSLGGGGI
+1957 
-1966 ASLRYRFQNV
+1966 
-1976 HFARKCHYRTAGN
+1976 
-1989 PDSRM
+1989 
-1994 GGFTQ
+1994 

>member
-1303 NNFLHDDSCSEYP
+1303 NNFLHDDSYSEYP

-1406 LGGENTFSE
+1406 LGGDNTFSE
-1415 DTKLCAIVLLS
+1415 GTKLCAIVLLS

-1436 CKTQEAGSVEFY
+1436 CKTQGAGSVEFY

-1556 KVEDSIDLREFI
+1556 KAEDSIDLREFI

-1687 TVSSRVLVDGCDV
+1687 TVSSRVLVVGCEIATCIRQKPFAED
-1700 GFGCG
+1700 
-1705 RGSHSRRRR
+1705 
-1714 MGGPDG
+1714 MGWDSGW
-1720 RRLPADYGE
+1720 LF
-1729 NRTEHTADKG
+1729 
-1739 GCGSAGRGGAIGQR
+1739 
-1753 LADAD
+1753 LADGD
-1758 IVPQSAGRPLRAGHQ
+1758 EDNDECRYEYCDLNTICNYSPDVMQYLDFPYDT
-1773 LGCKPRRGARGA
+1773 
-1785 GRRRLVD
+1785 RLV
-1792 RHRRSGLA
+1792 R
-1800 GCGRRAA
+1800 
-1807 RNRCRRTPHKGHY
+1807 K
-1820 GDIDFGYDVL
+1820 
-1830 VRRERCRADIA
+1830 E
-1841 ISEQRGGVKGVRHL
+1841 
-1855 DDGVARRRDGAAARH
+1855 DGKLYVD
-1870 PPSVGHRR
+1870 
-1878 VAAGRM
+1878 
-1884 DDQTAQP
+1884 
-1891 PALRR
+1891 
-1896 GICRNDGT
+1896 
-1904 EYPPFARSAV
+1904 EE
-1914 SLDDAAG
+1914 
-1921 RHGNGFLRPDRL
+1921 
-1933 HRSCHASRRADALP
+1933 
-1947 RGRPPRAPAG
+1947 
-1957 NPSLGGGGI
+1957 
-1966 ASLRYRFQNV
+1966 
-1976 HFARKCHYRTAGN
+1976 
-1989 PDSRM
+1989 
-1994 GGFTQ
+1994 

>member
-15 EKFQQAVESQAVESG
+15 EKFQQTVESQAVESG

-94 ATGTRFEVEDE
+94 ATRTRFEVEDE

-131 IIQEQEDKGS
+131 IIQEQNNKGS
-141 TSLSICW
+141 TSLLFCW
-148 DLNKYYPQSDS
+148 DINKYYPQSDN

-174 IRRIREEGIESFAD
+174 VRRIREEGIESFAD
-188 DFFIWNNPERDA
+188 DFFIWNNSERDA
-200 RFHRGLALNAMWED
+200 RFHRGMALNAMWED

-232 IISELETA
+232 IISELETT

-261 GCTPVPT
+261 GCVPVPT
-268 DGIPTYETEF
+268 DGIPPYETEF
-278 AIGYRRGIIN
+278 AIGYRRGIVN
-288 HKVGRIRFSLPGSYL
+288 HKVGKIRFSLPGSYL
-303 EDTDDGT
+303 EDTDEGT

-323 VRCTGYSTNGEPDF
+323 VRCTGYSTDGEPDF

-361 IGQDSEDEEPY
+361 IDQDSEDEEPY
-372 PVYSCHALCSN
+372 PVYSCHALCPN

-396 DLKKLSGE
+396 DLKKLSSE

-417 ENKQIIYTGENMN
+417 EKKQIIYTGENMN
-430 DELMKQIDEWHK
+430 DELMEQIDEWHK

-457 EAERDFETTSL
+457 EAERDFETTGF

-502 MGYAQYFLN
+502 MGYAQYFLC
-511 NYREALDYF
+511 NYREALSYF
-520 SKARELNPED
+520 SKARELEPENGD
-530 EDTLSFI
+530 ALSFI
-537 RQCNMALPL
+537 RQCNMAMPL

-560 EEKLSGMMNPK
+560 EEKLSGMMCPN

-579 MEFIS
+579 IEFIS

-641 KVGSFAYRVHNTD
+641 KVGSFAYRVHDTD

-772 GSTCLDSIV
+772 GSTCLSSIV

-836 LGVITGGATGTEYSY
+836 LGVITGGAIGTEYSY

-935 AEQDYDMVMLQ
+935 AEQDYDMVMLL

-1124 VPNQLKEEQLERAEL
+1124 VPNQLKEDQLERAEL

-1209 NVGGNTCTLPDG
+1209 NIGGNTCTLPDG

-1227 QVIPLYRDELEYKLK
+1227 QIIPLYGDELEFKLK

-1406 LGGENTFSE
+1406 LGGDNTFSE
-1415 DTKLCAIVLLS
+1415 GTKLCAIVLLS

-1436 CKTQEAGSVEFY
+1436 CKTQGAGSVEFY

-1556 KVEDSIDLREFI
+1556 KAEDSIDLREFI

-1687 TVSSRVLVDGCDV
+1687 TVSSRVLVVGCEIATCIRQKPFAED
-1700 GFGCG
+1700 
-1705 RGSHSRRRR
+1705 
-1714 MGGPDG
+1714 MGWDSGW
-1720 RRLPADYGE
+1720 LF
-1729 NRTEHTADKG
+1729 
-1739 GCGSAGRGGAIGQR
+1739 
-1753 LADAD
+1753 LADGD
-1758 IVPQSAGRPLRAGHQ
+1758 EDNDECRYEYCDLNTICNYSPDVMQYLDFPYDT
-1773 LGCKPRRGARGA
+1773 
-1785 GRRRLVD
+1785 RLV
-1792 RHRRSGLA
+1792 R
-1800 GCGRRAA
+1800 
-1807 RNRCRRTPHKGHY
+1807 K
-1820 GDIDFGYDVL
+1820 
-1830 VRRERCRADIA
+1830 E
-1841 ISEQRGGVKGVRHL
+1841 
-1855 DDGVARRRDGAAARH
+1855 DGKLYVD
-1870 PPSVGHRR
+1870 
-1878 VAAGRM
+1878 
-1884 DDQTAQP
+1884 
-1891 PALRR
+1891 
-1896 GICRNDGT
+1896 
-1904 EYPPFARSAV
+1904 EE
-1914 SLDDAAG
+1914 
-1921 RHGNGFLRPDRL
+1921 
-1933 HRSCHASRRADALP
+1933 
-1947 RGRPPRAPAG
+1947 
-1957 NPSLGGGGI
+1957 
-1966 ASLRYRFQNV
+1966 
-1976 HFARKCHYRTAGN
+1976 
-1989 PDSRM
+1989 
-1994 GGFTQ
+1994 

>member
-15 EKFQQAVESQAVESG
+15 EKFQQTVESQAVESG

-94 ATGTRFEVEDE
+94 ATRTRFEVEDE

-131 IIQEQEDKGS
+131 IIQEQNNKGS
-141 TSLSICW
+141 TSLLFCW
-148 DLNKYYPQSDS
+148 DINKYYPQSDN

-174 IRRIREEGIESFAD
+174 VRRIREEGIESFAD
-188 DFFIWNNPERDA
+188 DFFIWNNSERDA
-200 RFHRGLALNAMWED
+200 RFHRGMALNAMWED

-232 IISELETA
+232 IISELETT

-261 GCTPVPT
+261 GCVPVPT
-268 DGIPTYETEF
+268 DGIPPYETEF
-278 AIGYRRGIIN
+278 AIGYRRGIVN
-288 HKVGRIRFSLPGSYL
+288 HKVGKIRFSLPGSYL
-303 EDTDDGT
+303 EDTDEGT

-323 VRCTGYSTNGEPDF
+323 VRCTGYSTDGEPDF

-361 IGQDSEDEEPY
+361 IDQDSEDEEPY
-372 PVYSCHALCSN
+372 PVYSCHALCPN

-396 DLKKLSGE
+396 DLKKLSSE

-417 ENKQIIYTGENMN
+417 EKKQIIYTGENMN
-430 DELMKQIDEWHK
+430 DELMEQIDEWHK

-457 EAERDFETTSL
+457 EAERDFETTGF

-502 MGYAQYFLN
+502 MGYAQYFLC
-511 NYREALDYF
+511 NYREALSYF
-520 SKARELNPED
+520 SKARELEPENGD
-530 EDTLSFI
+530 ALSFI
-537 RQCNMALPL
+537 RQCNMAMPL

-560 EEKLSGMMNPK
+560 EEKLSGMMCPN

-579 MEFIS
+579 IEFIS

-641 KVGSFAYRVHNTD
+641 KVGSFAYRVHDTD

-772 GSTCLDSIV
+772 GSTCLSSIV

-935 AEQDYDMVMLQ
+935 AEQDYDMVMLL

-1124 VPNQLKEEQLERAEL
+1124 VPNQLKEDQLERAEL

-1209 NVGGNTCTLPDG
+1209 NIGGNTCTLPDG

-1227 QVIPLYRDELEYKLK
+1227 QIIPLYGDELEFKLK

-1406 LGGENTFSE
+1406 LGGDNTFSE
-1415 DTKLCAIVLLS
+1415 GTKLCAIVLLS

-1436 CKTQEAGSVEFY
+1436 CKTQGAGSVEFY

-1556 KVEDSIDLREFI
+1556 KAEDSIDLREFI

-1687 TVSSRVLVDGCDV
+1687 TVSSRVLVVGCEIATCIRQKPFAED
-1700 GFGCG
+1700 
-1705 RGSHSRRRR
+1705 
-1714 MGGPDG
+1714 MGWDTGW
-1720 RRLPADYGE
+1720 LF
-1729 NRTEHTADKG
+1729 
-1739 GCGSAGRGGAIGQR
+1739 
-1753 LADAD
+1753 LADGD
-1758 IVPQSAGRPLRAGHQ
+1758 EDNDECRYEYCDLNTICNYSPDVMQYLDFPYDT
-1773 LGCKPRRGARGA
+1773 
-1785 GRRRLVD
+1785 RLV
-1792 RHRRSGLA
+1792 R
-1800 GCGRRAA
+1800 
-1807 RNRCRRTPHKGHY
+1807 K
-1820 GDIDFGYDVL
+1820 
-1830 VRRERCRADIA
+1830 E
-1841 ISEQRGGVKGVRHL
+1841 
-1855 DDGVARRRDGAAARH
+1855 DGKLYVD
-1870 PPSVGHRR
+1870 
-1878 VAAGRM
+1878 
-1884 DDQTAQP
+1884 
-1891 PALRR
+1891 
-1896 GICRNDGT
+1896 
-1904 EYPPFARSAV
+1904 EE
-1914 SLDDAAG
+1914 
-1921 RHGNGFLRPDRL
+1921 
-1933 HRSCHASRRADALP
+1933 
-1947 RGRPPRAPAG
+1947 
-1957 NPSLGGGGI
+1957 
-1966 ASLRYRFQNV
+1966 
-1976 HFARKCHYRTAGN
+1976 
-1989 PDSRM
+1989 
-1994 GGFTQ
+1994 

>member
-1082 FEFVFHEKVSPDIHV
+1082 FEFVFHEKVSPDIHM

-1406 LGGENTFSE
+1406 LGGDNTFSE
-1415 DTKLCAIVLLS
+1415 GTKLCAIVLLS

-1436 CKTQEAGSVEFY
+1436 CKTQGAGSVEFY

-1556 KVEDSIDLREFI
+1556 KAEDSIDLREFI

-1687 TVSSRVLVDGCDV
+1687 TVSSRVLVVGCEIATCIRQKPFAED
-1700 GFGCG
+1700 
-1705 RGSHSRRRR
+1705 
-1714 MGGPDG
+1714 MGWDSGW
-1720 RRLPADYGE
+1720 LF
-1729 NRTEHTADKG
+1729 
-1739 GCGSAGRGGAIGQR
+1739 
-1753 LADAD
+1753 LADGD
-1758 IVPQSAGRPLRAGHQ
+1758 EDNDECRYEYCDLNTICNYSPDVMQYLDFPYDT
-1773 LGCKPRRGARGA
+1773 
-1785 GRRRLVD
+1785 RLV
-1792 RHRRSGLA
+1792 R
-1800 GCGRRAA
+1800 
-1807 RNRCRRTPHKGHY
+1807 K
-1820 GDIDFGYDVL
+1820 
-1830 VRRERCRADIA
+1830 E
-1841 ISEQRGGVKGVRHL
+1841 
-1855 DDGVARRRDGAAARH
+1855 DGKLYVD
-1870 PPSVGHRR
+1870 
-1878 VAAGRM
+1878 
-1884 DDQTAQP
+1884 
-1891 PALRR
+1891 
-1896 GICRNDGT
+1896 
-1904 EYPPFARSAV
+1904 EE
-1914 SLDDAAG
+1914 
-1921 RHGNGFLRPDRL
+1921 
-1933 HRSCHASRRADALP
+1933 
-1947 RGRPPRAPAG
+1947 
-1957 NPSLGGGGI
+1957 
-1966 ASLRYRFQNV
+1966 
-1976 HFARKCHYRTAGN
+1976 
-1989 PDSRM
+1989 
-1994 GGFTQ
+1994 

>member
-15 EKFQQAVESQAVESG
+15 EKFQQTVESQAVESG

-94 ATGTRFEVEDE
+94 ATRTRFEVEDE

-131 IIQEQEDKGS
+131 IIQEQNNKGS
-141 TSLSICW
+141 TSLLFCW
-148 DLNKYYPQSDS
+148 DINKYYPQSDN

-174 IRRIREEGIESFAD
+174 VRRIREEGIESFAD
-188 DFFIWNNPERDA
+188 DFFIWNNSERDA
-200 RFHRGLALNAMWED
+200 RFHRGMALNAMWED

-232 IISELETA
+232 IISELETT

-261 GCTPVPT
+261 GCVPVPT
-268 DGIPTYETEF
+268 DGIPPYETEF
-278 AIGYRRGIIN
+278 AIGYRRGIVN
-288 HKVGRIRFSLPGSYL
+288 HKVGKIRFSLPGSYL
-303 EDTDDGT
+303 EDTDEGT

-323 VRCTGYSTNGEPDF
+323 VRCTGYSTDGEPDF

-361 IGQDSEDEEPY
+361 IDQDSEDEEPY
-372 PVYSCHALCSN
+372 PVYSCHALCPN

-396 DLKKLSGE
+396 DLKKLSSE

-417 ENKQIIYTGENMN
+417 EKKQIIYTGENMN
-430 DELMKQIDEWHK
+430 DELMEQIDEWHK

-457 EAERDFETTSL
+457 EAERDFETTGF

-502 MGYAQYFLN
+502 MGYAQYFLC
-511 NYREALDYF
+511 NYREALSYF
-520 SKARELNPED
+520 SKARELEPENGD
-530 EDTLSFI
+530 ALSFI
-537 RQCNMALPL
+537 RQCNMAMPL

-560 EEKLSGMMNPK
+560 EEKLSGMMCPN

-579 MEFIS
+579 IEFIS

-641 KVGSFAYRVHNTD
+641 KVGSFAYRVHDTD

-772 GSTCLDSIV
+772 GSTCLSSIV

-935 AEQDYDMVMLQ
+935 AEQDYDMVMLL

-1124 VPNQLKEEQLERAEL
+1124 VPNQLKEDQLERAEL

-1147 KLDKEHLKDEKWYW
+1147 KLDKEHLKDEKWHW

-1209 NVGGNTCTLPDG
+1209 NIGGNTCTLPDG

-1227 QVIPLYRDELEYKLK
+1227 QIIPLYGDELEFKLK

-1406 LGGENTFSE
+1406 LGGDNTFSE
-1415 DTKLCAIVLLS
+1415 GTKLCAIVLLS

-1436 CKTQEAGSVEFY
+1436 CKTQGAGSVEFY

-1556 KVEDSIDLREFI
+1556 KAEDSIDLREFI

-1687 TVSSRVLVDGCDV
+1687 TVSSRVLVVGCEIATCIRQKPFAED
-1700 GFGCG
+1700 
-1705 RGSHSRRRR
+1705 
-1714 MGGPDG
+1714 MGWDSGW
-1720 RRLPADYGE
+1720 LF
-1729 NRTEHTADKG
+1729 
-1739 GCGSAGRGGAIGQR
+1739 
-1753 LADAD
+1753 LADGD
-1758 IVPQSAGRPLRAGHQ
+1758 EDNDECRYEYCDLNTICNYSPDVMQYLDFPYDT
-1773 LGCKPRRGARGA
+1773 
-1785 GRRRLVD
+1785 RLV
-1792 RHRRSGLA
+1792 R
-1800 GCGRRAA
+1800 
-1807 RNRCRRTPHKGHY
+1807 K
-1820 GDIDFGYDVL
+1820 
-1830 VRRERCRADIA
+1830 E
-1841 ISEQRGGVKGVRHL
+1841 
-1855 DDGVARRRDGAAARH
+1855 DGKLYVD
-1870 PPSVGHRR
+1870 
-1878 VAAGRM
+1878 
-1884 DDQTAQP
+1884 
-1891 PALRR
+1891 
-1896 GICRNDGT
+1896 
-1904 EYPPFARSAV
+1904 EE
-1914 SLDDAAG
+1914 
-1921 RHGNGFLRPDRL
+1921 
-1933 HRSCHASRRADALP
+1933 
-1947 RGRPPRAPAG
+1947 
-1957 NPSLGGGGI
+1957 
-1966 ASLRYRFQNV
+1966 
-1976 HFARKCHYRTAGN
+1976 
-1989 PDSRM
+1989 
-1994 GGFTQ
+1994 

>member
-15 EKFQQAVESQAVESG
+15 EKFQQTVESQAVESG

-94 ATGTRFEVEDE
+94 ATRTRFEVEDE

-116 MKKKHFHKWLAKLFE
+116 MKKKHFHKWLTKLFE
-131 IIQEQEDKGS
+131 IIQEQNNKGS
-141 TSLSICW
+141 TSLLFCW
-148 DLNKYYPQSDS
+148 DINKYYPQSDN

-174 IRRIREEGIESFAD
+174 VRRIREEGIESFAD
-188 DFFIWNNPERDA
+188 DFFIWNNSERDA
-200 RFHRGLALNAMWED
+200 RFHRGMALNAMWED

-232 IISELETA
+232 IISELETT

-261 GCTPVPT
+261 GCVPVPT
-268 DGIPTYETEF
+268 DGIPPYETEF
-278 AIGYRRGIIN
+278 AIGYRRGIVN
-288 HKVGRIRFSLPGSYL
+288 HKVGKIRFSLPGSYL
-303 EDTDDGT
+303 EDTDEGT

-323 VRCTGYSTNGEPDF
+323 VRCTGYSTDGEPDF

-361 IGQDSEDEEPY
+361 IDQDSEDEEPY
-372 PVYSCHALCSN
+372 PVYSCHALCPN

-396 DLKKLSGE
+396 DLKKLSSE

-417 ENKQIIYTGENMN
+417 EKKQIIYTGENMN
-430 DELMKQIDEWHK
+430 DELMEQIDEWHK

-457 EAERDFETTSL
+457 EAERDFETTGF

-488 VREEGAEDERWNFR
+488 VREEGTEDERWNFR
-502 MGYAQYFLN
+502 MGYAQYFLC
-511 NYREALDYF
+511 NYREALSYF
-520 SKARELNPED
+520 SKARELEPENGD
-530 EDTLSFI
+530 ALSFI
-537 RQCNMALPL
+537 RQCNMAMPL

-560 EEKLSGMMNPK
+560 EEKLSGMMCPN

-641 KVGSFAYRVHNTD
+641 KVGSFAYCVHDTD

-772 GSTCLDSIV
+772 GSTCLSSIV

-935 AEQDYDMVMLQ
+935 AEQDYDMVMLL

-1124 VPNQLKEEQLERAEL
+1124 VPNQLKEDQLERAEL

-1209 NVGGNTCTLPDG
+1209 NIGGNTCTLPDG

-1227 QVIPLYRDELEYKLK
+1227 QIIPLYGDELEFKLK

-1406 LGGENTFSE
+1406 LGGDNTFSE
-1415 DTKLCAIVLLS
+1415 GTKLCAIVLLS

-1436 CKTQEAGSVEFY
+1436 CKTQGAGSVEFY

-1556 KVEDSIDLREFI
+1556 KAEDSIDLREFI

-1687 TVSSRVLVDGCDV
+1687 TVSSRVLVVGCEIATCIRQKPFAED
-1700 GFGCG
+1700 
-1705 RGSHSRRRR
+1705 
-1714 MGGPDG
+1714 MGWDSGW
-1720 RRLPADYGE
+1720 LF
-1729 NRTEHTADKG
+1729 
-1739 GCGSAGRGGAIGQR
+1739 
-1753 LADAD
+1753 LADGD
-1758 IVPQSAGRPLRAGHQ
+1758 EDNDECRYEYCDLNTICNYSPDVMQYLDFPYDT
-1773 LGCKPRRGARGA
+1773 
-1785 GRRRLVD
+1785 RLV
-1792 RHRRSGLA
+1792 R
-1800 GCGRRAA
+1800 
-1807 RNRCRRTPHKGHY
+1807 K
-1820 GDIDFGYDVL
+1820 
-1830 VRRERCRADIA
+1830 E
-1841 ISEQRGGVKGVRHL
+1841 
-1855 DDGVARRRDGAAARH
+1855 DGKLYVD
-1870 PPSVGHRR
+1870 
-1878 VAAGRM
+1878 
-1884 DDQTAQP
+1884 
-1891 PALRR
+1891 
-1896 GICRNDGT
+1896 
-1904 EYPPFARSAV
+1904 EE
-1914 SLDDAAG
+1914 
-1921 RHGNGFLRPDRL
+1921 
-1933 HRSCHASRRADALP
+1933 
-1947 RGRPPRAPAG
+1947 
-1957 NPSLGGGGI
+1957 
-1966 ASLRYRFQNV
+1966 
-1976 HFARKCHYRTAGN
+1976 
-1989 PDSRM
+1989 
-1994 GGFTQ
+1994 

>member
-15 EKFQQAVESQAVESG
+15 EKFQQTVESQAVESG

-94 ATGTRFEVEDE
+94 ATRTRFEVEDE

-131 IIQEQEDKGS
+131 IIQEQNNKGS
-141 TSLSICW
+141 TSLLFCW
-148 DLNKYYPQSDS
+148 DINKYYPQSDN

-174 IRRIREEGIESFAD
+174 VRRIREEGIESFAD
-188 DFFIWNNPERDA
+188 DFFIWNNSERDA
-200 RFHRGLALNAMWED
+200 RFHRGMALNAMWED

-232 IISELETA
+232 IISELETT

-261 GCTPVPT
+261 GCVPVPT
-268 DGIPTYETEF
+268 DGIPPYETEF
-278 AIGYRRGIIN
+278 AIGYRRGIVN
-288 HKVGRIRFSLPGSYL
+288 HKVGKIRFSLPGSYL
-303 EDTDDGT
+303 EDTDEGT

-323 VRCTGYSTNGEPDF
+323 VRCTGYSTDGEPDF
-337 LDVEEEMIEEREF
+337 LDVEEEMIEERAF

-361 IGQDSEDEEPY
+361 IDQDSEDEEPY
-372 PVYSCHALCSN
+372 PVYSCHALCPN

-396 DLKKLSGE
+396 DLKKLSSE

-417 ENKQIIYTGENMN
+417 EKKQIIYTGENMN
-430 DELMKQIDEWHK
+430 DELMEQIDEWHK

-457 EAERDFETTSL
+457 EAERDFETTGF

-502 MGYAQYFLN
+502 MGYAQYFLC
-511 NYREALDYF
+511 NYREALSYF
-520 SKARELNPED
+520 SKARELEPENGD
-530 EDTLSFI
+530 ALSFI
-537 RQCNMALPL
+537 RQCNMAMPL

-560 EEKLSGMMNPK
+560 EEKLSGMMCPN

-579 MEFIS
+579 IEFIS

-641 KVGSFAYRVHNTD
+641 KVGSFAYRVHDTD

-772 GSTCLDSIV
+772 GSTCLSSIV

-935 AEQDYDMVMLQ
+935 AEQDYDMVMLL

-1124 VPNQLKEEQLERAEL
+1124 VPNQLKEDQLERAEL

-1209 NVGGNTCTLPDG
+1209 NIGGNTCTLPDG

-1227 QVIPLYRDELEYKLK
+1227 QIIPLYGDELEFKLK

-1406 LGGENTFSE
+1406 LGGDNTFSE
-1415 DTKLCAIVLLS
+1415 GTKLCAIVLLS

-1436 CKTQEAGSVEFY
+1436 CKTQGAGSVEFY

-1556 KVEDSIDLREFI
+1556 KAEDSIDLREFI

-1687 TVSSRVLVDGCDV
+1687 TVSSRVLVVGCEIATCIRQKPFAED
-1700 GFGCG
+1700 
-1705 RGSHSRRRR
+1705 
-1714 MGGPDG
+1714 MGWDSGW
-1720 RRLPADYGE
+1720 LF
-1729 NRTEHTADKG
+1729 
-1739 GCGSAGRGGAIGQR
+1739 
-1753 LADAD
+1753 LADGD
-1758 IVPQSAGRPLRAGHQ
+1758 EDNDECRYEYCDLNTICNYSPDVMQYLDFPYDT
-1773 LGCKPRRGARGA
+1773 
-1785 GRRRLVD
+1785 RLV
-1792 RHRRSGLA
+1792 R
-1800 GCGRRAA
+1800 
-1807 RNRCRRTPHKGHY
+1807 K
-1820 GDIDFGYDVL
+1820 
-1830 VRRERCRADIA
+1830 E
-1841 ISEQRGGVKGVRHL
+1841 
-1855 DDGVARRRDGAAARH
+1855 DGKLYVD
-1870 PPSVGHRR
+1870 
-1878 VAAGRM
+1878 
-1884 DDQTAQP
+1884 
-1891 PALRR
+1891 
-1896 GICRNDGT
+1896 
-1904 EYPPFARSAV
+1904 EE
-1914 SLDDAAG
+1914 
-1921 RHGNGFLRPDRL
+1921 
-1933 HRSCHASRRADALP
+1933 
-1947 RGRPPRAPAG
+1947 
-1957 NPSLGGGGI
+1957 
-1966 ASLRYRFQNV
+1966 
-1976 HFARKCHYRTAGN
+1976 
-1989 PDSRM
+1989 
-1994 GGFTQ
+1994 

>member
-15 EKFQQAVESQAVESG
+15 EKFQQTVESQAVESG

-94 ATGTRFEVEDE
+94 APRTRFEVEDE

-131 IIQEQEDKGS
+131 IIQEQNNKGS
-141 TSLSICW
+141 TSLLFCW
-148 DLNKYYPQSDS
+148 DINKYYPQSDN

-174 IRRIREEGIESFAD
+174 VRRIREEGIESFAD
-188 DFFIWNNPERDA
+188 DFFIWNNSERDA
-200 RFHRGLALNAMWED
+200 RFHRGMALNAMWED

-232 IISELETA
+232 IISELETT

-261 GCTPVPT
+261 GCVPVPT
-268 DGIPTYETEF
+268 DGIPPYETEF
-278 AIGYRRGIIN
+278 AIGYRRGIVN
-288 HKVGRIRFSLPGSYL
+288 HKVGKIRFSLPGSYL
-303 EDTDDGT
+303 EDTDEGT

-323 VRCTGYSTNGEPDF
+323 VRCTGYSTDGEPDF

-361 IGQDSEDEEPY
+361 IDQDSEDEEPY
-372 PVYSCHALCSN
+372 PVYSCHALCPN

-396 DLKKLSGE
+396 DLKKLSSE

-417 ENKQIIYTGENMN
+417 EKKQIIYTGENMN
-430 DELMKQIDEWHK
+430 DELMEQIDEWHK

-457 EAERDFETTSL
+457 EAERDFETTGF

-502 MGYAQYFLN
+502 MGYAQYFLC
-511 NYREALDYF
+511 NYREALSYF
-520 SKARELNPED
+520 SKARELEPENGD
-530 EDTLSFI
+530 ALSFI
-537 RQCNMALPL
+537 RQCNMAMPL

-560 EEKLSGMMNPK
+560 EEKLSGMMCPN

-641 KVGSFAYRVHNTD
+641 KVGSFAYRVHDTD

-772 GSTCLDSIV
+772 GSTCLSSIV

-935 AEQDYDMVMLQ
+935 AEQDYDMVMLL

-1124 VPNQLKEEQLERAEL
+1124 VPNQLKEDQLERAEL

-1209 NVGGNTCTLPDG
+1209 NIGGNTCTLPDG

-1227 QVIPLYRDELEYKLK
+1227 QIIPLYGDELEFKLK

-1406 LGGENTFSE
+1406 LGGDNTFSE
-1415 DTKLCAIVLLS
+1415 GTKLCAIVLLS

-1436 CKTQEAGSVEFY
+1436 CKTQGAGSVEFY

-1556 KVEDSIDLREFI
+1556 KAEDSIDLREFI

-1687 TVSSRVLVDGCDV
+1687 TVSSRVLVVGCEIATCIRQKPFAED
-1700 GFGCG
+1700 
-1705 RGSHSRRRR
+1705 
-1714 MGGPDG
+1714 MGWDSGW
-1720 RRLPADYGE
+1720 LF
-1729 NRTEHTADKG
+1729 
-1739 GCGSAGRGGAIGQR
+1739 
-1753 LADAD
+1753 LADGD
-1758 IVPQSAGRPLRAGHQ
+1758 EDNDECRYEYCDLNTICNYSPDVMQYLDFPYDT
-1773 LGCKPRRGARGA
+1773 
-1785 GRRRLVD
+1785 RLV
-1792 RHRRSGLA
+1792 R
-1800 GCGRRAA
+1800 
-1807 RNRCRRTPHKGHY
+1807 K
-1820 GDIDFGYDVL
+1820 
-1830 VRRERCRADIA
+1830 E
-1841 ISEQRGGVKGVRHL
+1841 
-1855 DDGVARRRDGAAARH
+1855 DGKLYVD
-1870 PPSVGHRR
+1870 
-1878 VAAGRM
+1878 
-1884 DDQTAQP
+1884 
-1891 PALRR
+1891 
-1896 GICRNDGT
+1896 
-1904 EYPPFARSAV
+1904 EE
-1914 SLDDAAG
+1914 
-1921 RHGNGFLRPDRL
+1921 
-1933 HRSCHASRRADALP
+1933 
-1947 RGRPPRAPAG
+1947 
-1957 NPSLGGGGI
+1957 
-1966 ASLRYRFQNV
+1966 
-1976 HFARKCHYRTAGN
+1976 
-1989 PDSRM
+1989 
-1994 GGFTQ
+1994 

>member
-159 GIVISPLGSFRLSEV
+159 GIVISPLGSFRLSDV
-174 IRRIREEGIESFAD
+174 IRRIRDEGIESVAAD
-188 DFFIWNNPERDA
+188 VFIWNNPERDA

-1406 LGGENTFSE
+1406 LGGDNTFSE
-1415 DTKLCAIVLLS
+1415 GTKLCAIVLLS

-1436 CKTQEAGSVEFY
+1436 CKTQGAGSVEFY

-1556 KVEDSIDLREFI
+1556 KAEDSIDLREFI

-1687 TVSSRVLVDGCDV
+1687 TVSSRVLVVGCEIATCIRQKPFAED
-1700 GFGCG
+1700 
-1705 RGSHSRRRR
+1705 
-1714 MGGPDG
+1714 MGWDSGW
-1720 RRLPADYGE
+1720 LF
-1729 NRTEHTADKG
+1729 
-1739 GCGSAGRGGAIGQR
+1739 
-1753 LADAD
+1753 LADGD
-1758 IVPQSAGRPLRAGHQ
+1758 EDNDECRYEYCDLNTICNYSPDVMQYLDFPYDT
-1773 LGCKPRRGARGA
+1773 
-1785 GRRRLVD
+1785 RLV
-1792 RHRRSGLA
+1792 R
-1800 GCGRRAA
+1800 
-1807 RNRCRRTPHKGHY
+1807 K
-1820 GDIDFGYDVL
+1820 
-1830 VRRERCRADIA
+1830 E
-1841 ISEQRGGVKGVRHL
+1841 
-1855 DDGVARRRDGAAARH
+1855 DGKLYVD
-1870 PPSVGHRR
+1870 
-1878 VAAGRM
+1878 
-1884 DDQTAQP
+1884 
-1891 PALRR
+1891 
-1896 GICRNDGT
+1896 
-1904 EYPPFARSAV
+1904 EE
-1914 SLDDAAG
+1914 
-1921 RHGNGFLRPDRL
+1921 
-1933 HRSCHASRRADALP
+1933 
-1947 RGRPPRAPAG
+1947 
-1957 NPSLGGGGI
+1957 
-1966 ASLRYRFQNV
+1966 
-1976 HFARKCHYRTAGN
+1976 
-1989 PDSRM
+1989 
-1994 GGFTQ
+1994 

>member
-15 EKFQQAVESQAVESG
+15 EKFQQTVESQAVESG

-94 ATGTRFEVEDE
+94 ATRTRFEVEDE

-131 IIQEQEDKGS
+131 IIQEQNNKGS
-141 TSLSICW
+141 TSLLFCW
-148 DLNKYYPQSDS
+148 DINKYYPQSDN

-174 IRRIREEGIESFAD
+174 VRRIREEGIESFAD
-188 DFFIWNNPERDA
+188 DFFIWNNSERDA
-200 RFHRGLALNAMWED
+200 RFHRGMALNAMWED

-232 IISELETA
+232 IISELETT

-261 GCTPVPT
+261 GCVPVPT
-268 DGIPTYETEF
+268 DGIPPYETEF
-278 AIGYRRGIIN
+278 AIGYRRGIVN
-288 HKVGRIRFSLPGSYL
+288 HKVGKIRFSLPGSYL
-303 EDTDDGT
+303 EDTDEGT

-323 VRCTGYSTNGEPDF
+323 VRCTGYSTDGEPDF

-361 IGQDSEDEEPY
+361 IDQDSEDEEPY
-372 PVYSCHALCSN
+372 PVYSCHALCPN

-396 DLKKLSGE
+396 DLKKLSSE

-417 ENKQIIYTGENMN
+417 EKKQIIYTGENMN
-430 DELMKQIDEWHK
+430 DELMEQIDEWHK

-457 EAERDFETTSL
+457 EAERDFETTGF

-502 MGYAQYFLN
+502 MGYAQYFLC
-511 NYREALDYF
+511 NYREALSYF
-520 SKARELNPED
+520 SKARELEPENGD
-530 EDTLSFI
+530 ALSFI
-537 RQCNMALPL
+537 RQCNMAMPL

-560 EEKLSGMMNPK
+560 EEKLSGMMCPN

-579 MEFIS
+579 IEFIS

-641 KVGSFAYRVHNTD
+641 KVGSFAYRVHDTD

-772 GSTCLDSIV
+772 GSTCLSSIV

-935 AEQDYDMVMLQ
+935 AEQDYDMVMLL

-1124 VPNQLKEEQLERAEL
+1124 VPNQLKEDQLERAEL

-1209 NVGGNTCTLPDG
+1209 NIGGNTCTLPDG

-1227 QVIPLYRDELEYKLK
+1227 QIIPLYGDELEFKLK

-1406 LGGENTFSE
+1406 LGGDNTFSE
-1415 DTKLCAIVLLS
+1415 GTKLCAIVLLS

-1436 CKTQEAGSVEFY
+1436 CKTQGAGSVEFY

-1500 YIDDAKKHEEKIEEL
+1500 YIDEAKKHEEKIEEL

-1556 KVEDSIDLREFI
+1556 KAEDSIDLREFI

-1687 TVSSRVLVDGCDV
+1687 TVSSRVLVVGCEIATCIRQKPFAED
-1700 GFGCG
+1700 
-1705 RGSHSRRRR
+1705 
-1714 MGGPDG
+1714 MGWDSGW
-1720 RRLPADYGE
+1720 LF
-1729 NRTEHTADKG
+1729 
-1739 GCGSAGRGGAIGQR
+1739 
-1753 LADAD
+1753 LADGD
-1758 IVPQSAGRPLRAGHQ
+1758 EDNDECRYEYCDLNTICNYSPDVMQYLDFPYDT
-1773 LGCKPRRGARGA
+1773 
-1785 GRRRLVD
+1785 RLV
-1792 RHRRSGLA
+1792 R
-1800 GCGRRAA
+1800 
-1807 RNRCRRTPHKGHY
+1807 K
-1820 GDIDFGYDVL
+1820 
-1830 VRRERCRADIA
+1830 E
-1841 ISEQRGGVKGVRHL
+1841 
-1855 DDGVARRRDGAAARH
+1855 DGKLYVD
-1870 PPSVGHRR
+1870 
-1878 VAAGRM
+1878 
-1884 DDQTAQP
+1884 
-1891 PALRR
+1891 
-1896 GICRNDGT
+1896 
-1904 EYPPFARSAV
+1904 EE
-1914 SLDDAAG
+1914 
-1921 RHGNGFLRPDRL
+1921 
-1933 HRSCHASRRADALP
+1933 
-1947 RGRPPRAPAG
+1947 
-1957 NPSLGGGGI
+1957 
-1966 ASLRYRFQNV
+1966 
-1976 HFARKCHYRTAGN
+1976 
-1989 PDSRM
+1989 
-1994 GGFTQ
+1994 

>member
-15 EKFQQAVESQAVESG
+15 EKFQQTVESQAVESG

-94 ATGTRFEVEDE
+94 ATRTRFEVEDE

-1406 LGGENTFSE
+1406 LGGDNTFSE
-1415 DTKLCAIVLLS
+1415 GTKLCAIVLLS

-1436 CKTQEAGSVEFY
+1436 CKTQGAGSVEFY

-1556 KVEDSIDLREFI
+1556 KAEDSIDLREFI

-1687 TVSSRVLVDGCDV
+1687 TVSSRVLVVGCEIATCIRQKPFAED
-1700 GFGCG
+1700 
-1705 RGSHSRRRR
+1705 
-1714 MGGPDG
+1714 MGWDSGW
-1720 RRLPADYGE
+1720 LF
-1729 NRTEHTADKG
+1729 
-1739 GCGSAGRGGAIGQR
+1739 
-1753 LADAD
+1753 LADGD
-1758 IVPQSAGRPLRAGHQ
+1758 EDNDECRYEYCDLNTICNYSPDVMQYLDFPYDT
-1773 LGCKPRRGARGA
+1773 
-1785 GRRRLVD
+1785 RLV
-1792 RHRRSGLA
+1792 R
-1800 GCGRRAA
+1800 
-1807 RNRCRRTPHKGHY
+1807 K
-1820 GDIDFGYDVL
+1820 
-1830 VRRERCRADIA
+1830 E
-1841 ISEQRGGVKGVRHL
+1841 
-1855 DDGVARRRDGAAARH
+1855 DGKLYVD
-1870 PPSVGHRR
+1870 
-1878 VAAGRM
+1878 
-1884 DDQTAQP
+1884 
-1891 PALRR
+1891 
-1896 GICRNDGT
+1896 
-1904 EYPPFARSAV
+1904 EE
-1914 SLDDAAG
+1914 
-1921 RHGNGFLRPDRL
+1921 
-1933 HRSCHASRRADALP
+1933 
-1947 RGRPPRAPAG
+1947 
-1957 NPSLGGGGI
+1957 
-1966 ASLRYRFQNV
+1966 
-1976 HFARKCHYRTAGN
+1976 
-1989 PDSRM
+1989 
-1994 GGFTQ
+1994 

>member
-15 EKFQQAVESQAVESG
+15 EKFQQTVESQAVESG

-94 ATGTRFEVEDE
+94 ATRTRFEVEDE

-131 IIQEQEDKGS
+131 IIQEQNNKGS
-141 TSLSICW
+141 TSLLFCW
-148 DLNKYYPQSDS
+148 DINKYYPQSDN

-174 IRRIREEGIESFAD
+174 VRRIREEGIESFAD
-188 DFFIWNNPERDA
+188 DFFIWNNSERDA
-200 RFHRGLALNAMWED
+200 RFHRGMALNAMWED

-232 IISELETA
+232 IISGLETT

-261 GCTPVPT
+261 GCVPVPT
-268 DGIPTYETEF
+268 DGIPPYETEF
-278 AIGYRRGIIN
+278 AIGYRRGIVN
-288 HKVGRIRFSLPGSYL
+288 HKVGKIRFSLPGSYL
-303 EDTDDGT
+303 EDTDEGT

-323 VRCTGYSTNGEPDF
+323 VRCTGYSTDGEPDF

-361 IGQDSEDEEPY
+361 IDQDSEDEEPY
-372 PVYSCHALCSN
+372 PVYSCHALCPN

-396 DLKKLSGE
+396 DLKKLSSE

-417 ENKQIIYTGENMN
+417 EKKQIIYTGENMN
-430 DELMKQIDEWHK
+430 DELMEQIDEWHK

-457 EAERDFETTSL
+457 EAERDFETTGF

-502 MGYAQYFLN
+502 MGYAQYFLC
-511 NYREALDYF
+511 NYREALSYF
-520 SKARELNPED
+520 SKARELEPENGD
-530 EDTLSFI
+530 ALSFI
-537 RQCNMALPL
+537 RQCNMAMPL

-560 EEKLSGMMNPK
+560 EEKLSGMMCPN

-579 MEFIS
+579 IEFIS

-641 KVGSFAYRVHNTD
+641 KVGSFAYRVHDTD

-772 GSTCLDSIV
+772 GSTCLSSIV

-935 AEQDYDMVMLQ
+935 AEQDYDMVMLL

-1124 VPNQLKEEQLERAEL
+1124 VPNQLKEDQLERAEL

-1209 NVGGNTCTLPDG
+1209 NIGGNTCTLPDG

-1227 QVIPLYRDELEYKLK
+1227 QIIPLYGDELEFKLK

-1406 LGGENTFSE
+1406 LGGDNTFSE
-1415 DTKLCAIVLLS
+1415 GTKLCAIVLLS

-1436 CKTQEAGSVEFY
+1436 CKTQGAGSVEFY

-1556 KVEDSIDLREFI
+1556 KAEDSIDLREFI

-1687 TVSSRVLVDGCDV
+1687 TVSSRVLVVGCEIATCIRQKPFAED
-1700 GFGCG
+1700 
-1705 RGSHSRRRR
+1705 
-1714 MGGPDG
+1714 MGWDSGW
-1720 RRLPADYGE
+1720 LF
-1729 NRTEHTADKG
+1729 
-1739 GCGSAGRGGAIGQR
+1739 
-1753 LADAD
+1753 LADGD
-1758 IVPQSAGRPLRAGHQ
+1758 EDNDECRYEYCDLNTICNYSPDVMQYLDFPYDT
-1773 LGCKPRRGARGA
+1773 
-1785 GRRRLVD
+1785 RLV
-1792 RHRRSGLA
+1792 R
-1800 GCGRRAA
+1800 
-1807 RNRCRRTPHKGHY
+1807 K
-1820 GDIDFGYDVL
+1820 
-1830 VRRERCRADIA
+1830 E
-1841 ISEQRGGVKGVRHL
+1841 
-1855 DDGVARRRDGAAARH
+1855 DGKLYVD
-1870 PPSVGHRR
+1870 
-1878 VAAGRM
+1878 
-1884 DDQTAQP
+1884 
-1891 PALRR
+1891 
-1896 GICRNDGT
+1896 
-1904 EYPPFARSAV
+1904 EE
-1914 SLDDAAG
+1914 
-1921 RHGNGFLRPDRL
+1921 
-1933 HRSCHASRRADALP
+1933 
-1947 RGRPPRAPAG
+1947 
-1957 NPSLGGGGI
+1957 
-1966 ASLRYRFQNV
+1966 
-1976 HFARKCHYRTAGN
+1976 
-1989 PDSRM
+1989 
-1994 GGFTQ
+1994 

>member
-935 AEQDYDMVMLQ
+935 AEQDYDMVMLL

-1436 CKTQEAGSVEFY
+1436 CKTQGAGSVEFY

-1643 DMAALIDSR
+1643 DMAALIDDR

-1687 TVSSRVLVDGCDV
+1687 TVSSRVLVDGCEIATCIRQKPFAED
-1700 GFGCG
+1700 
-1705 RGSHSRRRR
+1705 
-1714 MGGPDG
+1714 MGWDSGW
-1720 RRLPADYGE
+1720 LF
-1729 NRTEHTADKG
+1729 
-1739 GCGSAGRGGAIGQR
+1739 
-1753 LADAD
+1753 LADGD
-1758 IVPQSAGRPLRAGHQ
+1758 EDNDECRYEYCDLNTICNYSPDVMQYLDFPYDT
-1773 LGCKPRRGARGA
+1773 
-1785 GRRRLVD
+1785 RLV
-1792 RHRRSGLA
+1792 R
-1800 GCGRRAA
+1800 
-1807 RNRCRRTPHKGHY
+1807 K
-1820 GDIDFGYDVL
+1820 
-1830 VRRERCRADIA
+1830 E
-1841 ISEQRGGVKGVRHL
+1841 
-1855 DDGVARRRDGAAARH
+1855 DGKLYVDE
-1870 PPSVGHRR
+1870 
-1878 VAAGRM
+1878 
-1884 DDQTAQP
+1884 D
-1891 PALRR
+1891 
-1896 GICRNDGT
+1896 
-1904 EYPPFARSAV
+1904 
-1914 SLDDAAG
+1914 
-1921 RHGNGFLRPDRL
+1921 
-1933 HRSCHASRRADALP
+1933 
-1947 RGRPPRAPAG
+1947 
-1957 NPSLGGGGI
+1957 
-1966 ASLRYRFQNV
+1966 
-1976 HFARKCHYRTAGN
+1976 
-1989 PDSRM
+1989 
-1994 GGFTQ
+1994 

>member
-15 EKFQQAVESQAVESG
+15 EKFQQTVESQAVESG

-94 ATGTRFEVEDE
+94 ATRTRFEVEDE

-131 IIQEQEDKGS
+131 IIQEQNNKGS
-141 TSLSICW
+141 TSLLFCW
-148 DLNKYYPQSDS
+148 DINKYYPQSDN

-174 IRRIREEGIESFAD
+174 VRRIREEGIESFAD
-188 DFFIWNNPERDA
+188 DFFIWNNSERDA
-200 RFHRGLALNAMWED
+200 RFHRGMALNAMWED

-232 IISELETA
+232 IISELETT

-261 GCTPVPT
+261 GCVPVPT
-268 DGIPTYETEF
+268 DGIPPYETEF
-278 AIGYRRGIIN
+278 AIGYRRGIVN
-288 HKVGRIRFSLPGSYL
+288 HKVGKIRFSLPGSYL
-303 EDTDDGT
+303 EDTDEGT

-323 VRCTGYSTNGEPDF
+323 VRCTGYSTDGEPDF

-361 IGQDSEDEEPY
+361 IDQDSEDEEPY
-372 PVYSCHALCSN
+372 PVYSCHALCPN

-396 DLKKLSGE
+396 DLKKLSSE

-417 ENKQIIYTGENMN
+417 EKKQIIYTGENMN
-430 DELMKQIDEWHK
+430 DELMEQIDEWHK

-457 EAERDFETTSL
+457 EAERDFETTGF

-502 MGYAQYFLN
+502 MGYAQYFLC
-511 NYREALDYF
+511 NYREALSYF
-520 SKARELNPED
+520 SKARELEPENGD
-530 EDTLSFI
+530 ALSFI
-537 RQCNMALPL
+537 RQCNMAMPL

-560 EEKLSGMMNPK
+560 EEKLSGMMCPN

-579 MEFIS
+579 IEFIS

-641 KVGSFAYRVHNTD
+641 KVGSFAYRVHDTD

-772 GSTCLDSIV
+772 GSTCLSSIV

-935 AEQDYDMVMLQ
+935 AEQDYDMVMLL

-1124 VPNQLKEEQLERAEL
+1124 VPNQLKEDQLERAEL

-1209 NVGGNTCTLPDG
+1209 NIGGNTCTLPDG

-1227 QVIPLYRDELEYKLK
+1227 QIIPLYGDELEFKLK

-1406 LGGENTFSE
+1406 LGGDNTFSE
-1415 DTKLCAIVLLS
+1415 GTKLCAIVLLS

-1436 CKTQEAGSVEFY
+1436 CKTQGAGSVEFY

-1556 KVEDSIDLREFI
+1556 KAEDSIDLREFI

-1675 LLLKDWSKAIEC
+1675 LLLKDWSKATEC
-1687 TVSSRVLVDGCDV
+1687 TVSSRVLVVGCEIATCIRQKPFAED
-1700 GFGCG
+1700 
-1705 RGSHSRRRR
+1705 
-1714 MGGPDG
+1714 MGWDSGW
-1720 RRLPADYGE
+1720 LF
-1729 NRTEHTADKG
+1729 
-1739 GCGSAGRGGAIGQR
+1739 
-1753 LADAD
+1753 LADGD
-1758 IVPQSAGRPLRAGHQ
+1758 EDNDECRYEYCDLNTICNYSPDVMQYLDFPYDT
-1773 LGCKPRRGARGA
+1773 
-1785 GRRRLVD
+1785 RLV
-1792 RHRRSGLA
+1792 R
-1800 GCGRRAA
+1800 
-1807 RNRCRRTPHKGHY
+1807 K
-1820 GDIDFGYDVL
+1820 
-1830 VRRERCRADIA
+1830 E
-1841 ISEQRGGVKGVRHL
+1841 
-1855 DDGVARRRDGAAARH
+1855 DGKLYVD
-1870 PPSVGHRR
+1870 
-1878 VAAGRM
+1878 
-1884 DDQTAQP
+1884 
-1891 PALRR
+1891 
-1896 GICRNDGT
+1896 
-1904 EYPPFARSAV
+1904 EE
-1914 SLDDAAG
+1914 
-1921 RHGNGFLRPDRL
+1921 
-1933 HRSCHASRRADALP
+1933 
-1947 RGRPPRAPAG
+1947 
-1957 NPSLGGGGI
+1957 
-1966 ASLRYRFQNV
+1966 
-1976 HFARKCHYRTAGN
+1976 
-1989 PDSRM
+1989 
-1994 GGFTQ
+1994 

>member
-323 VRCTGYSTNGEPDF
+323 VRCTGYSANGDPDF

-641 KVGSFAYRVHNTD
+641 KVGAFAYRVHDTD

-1431 DKSST
+1431 DKSSR

-1529 IYLRWCIEHNLMSQP
+1529 IYLRWCIKHNLMSQP

-1593 YNWEN
+1593 YNWES

-1687 TVSSRVLVDGCDV
+1687 TVSSRVLVDGCEIATCIRQKPFAED
-1700 GFGCG
+1700 
-1705 RGSHSRRRR
+1705 
-1714 MGGPDG
+1714 MGWDSGW
-1720 RRLPADYGE
+1720 LF
-1729 NRTEHTADKG
+1729 
-1739 GCGSAGRGGAIGQR
+1739 
-1753 LADAD
+1753 LADGD
-1758 IVPQSAGRPLRAGHQ
+1758 EDNDECRYEYCDLNTICNYSPDVMQYLDFPYDT
-1773 LGCKPRRGARGA
+1773 
-1785 GRRRLVD
+1785 RLV
-1792 RHRRSGLA
+1792 R
-1800 GCGRRAA
+1800 
-1807 RNRCRRTPHKGHY
+1807 K
-1820 GDIDFGYDVL
+1820 
-1830 VRRERCRADIA
+1830 E
-1841 ISEQRGGVKGVRHL
+1841 
-1855 DDGVARRRDGAAARH
+1855 DGKLYVD
-1870 PPSVGHRR
+1870 
-1878 VAAGRM
+1878 
-1884 DDQTAQP
+1884 
-1891 PALRR
+1891 
-1896 GICRNDGT
+1896 
-1904 EYPPFARSAV
+1904 EE
-1914 SLDDAAG
+1914 
-1921 RHGNGFLRPDRL
+1921 
-1933 HRSCHASRRADALP
+1933 
-1947 RGRPPRAPAG
+1947 
-1957 NPSLGGGGI
+1957 
-1966 ASLRYRFQNV
+1966 
-1976 HFARKCHYRTAGN
+1976 
-1989 PDSRM
+1989 
-1994 GGFTQ
+1994 

>member
-1 MGLGFTIHTKIKDI
+1 MRPVGIKSVSCIYKQNNEIMGLGFTIHTKIKDI

-1406 LGGENTFSE
+1406 LGGDNTFSE
-1415 DTKLCAIVLLS
+1415 GTKLCAIVLLS

-1436 CKTQEAGSVEFY
+1436 CKTQGAGSVEFY

-1556 KVEDSIDLREFI
+1556 KAEDSIDLREFI

-1687 TVSSRVLVDGCDV
+1687 TVSSRVLVVGCEIATCIRQKPFAED
-1700 GFGCG
+1700 
-1705 RGSHSRRRR
+1705 
-1714 MGGPDG
+1714 MGWDSGW
-1720 RRLPADYGE
+1720 LF
-1729 NRTEHTADKG
+1729 
-1739 GCGSAGRGGAIGQR
+1739 
-1753 LADAD
+1753 LADGD
-1758 IVPQSAGRPLRAGHQ
+1758 EDNDECRYEYCDLNTICNYSPDVMQYLDFPYDT
-1773 LGCKPRRGARGA
+1773 
-1785 GRRRLVD
+1785 RLV
-1792 RHRRSGLA
+1792 R
-1800 GCGRRAA
+1800 
-1807 RNRCRRTPHKGHY
+1807 K
-1820 GDIDFGYDVL
+1820 
-1830 VRRERCRADIA
+1830 E
-1841 ISEQRGGVKGVRHL
+1841 
-1855 DDGVARRRDGAAARH
+1855 DGKLYVD
-1870 PPSVGHRR
+1870 
-1878 VAAGRM
+1878 
-1884 DDQTAQP
+1884 
-1891 PALRR
+1891 
-1896 GICRNDGT
+1896 
-1904 EYPPFARSAV
+1904 EE
-1914 SLDDAAG
+1914 
-1921 RHGNGFLRPDRL
+1921 
-1933 HRSCHASRRADALP
+1933 
-1947 RGRPPRAPAG
+1947 
-1957 NPSLGGGGI
+1957 
-1966 ASLRYRFQNV
+1966 
-1976 HFARKCHYRTAGN
+1976 
-1989 PDSRM
+1989 
-1994 GGFTQ
+1994 

>member
-792 DHADGFGVQALY
+792 DHADGFGVQTLY

-1687 TVSSRVLVDGCDV
+1687 TVSSRVLVDGCEIATCIRQKPFAED
-1700 GFGCG
+1700 
-1705 RGSHSRRRR
+1705 
-1714 MGGPDG
+1714 MGWDSGW
-1720 RRLPADYGE
+1720 LF
-1729 NRTEHTADKG
+1729 
-1739 GCGSAGRGGAIGQR
+1739 
-1753 LADAD
+1753 LADGD
-1758 IVPQSAGRPLRAGHQ
+1758 EDNDECRYEYCDLNTICNYSPDVMQYLDFPYDT
-1773 LGCKPRRGARGA
+1773 
-1785 GRRRLVD
+1785 RLV
-1792 RHRRSGLA
+1792 R
-1800 GCGRRAA
+1800 
-1807 RNRCRRTPHKGHY
+1807 K
-1820 GDIDFGYDVL
+1820 
-1830 VRRERCRADIA
+1830 E
-1841 ISEQRGGVKGVRHL
+1841 
-1855 DDGVARRRDGAAARH
+1855 DGKLYVDE
-1870 PPSVGHRR
+1870 
-1878 VAAGRM
+1878 
-1884 DDQTAQP
+1884 D
-1891 PALRR
+1891 
-1896 GICRNDGT
+1896 
-1904 EYPPFARSAV
+1904 
-1914 SLDDAAG
+1914 
-1921 RHGNGFLRPDRL
+1921 
-1933 HRSCHASRRADALP
+1933 
-1947 RGRPPRAPAG
+1947 
-1957 NPSLGGGGI
+1957 
-1966 ASLRYRFQNV
+1966 
-1976 HFARKCHYRTAGN
+1976 
-1989 PDSRM
+1989 
-1994 GGFTQ
+1994 

>member
-15 EKFQQAVESQAVESG
+15 EKFQQTVESQAVESG
-30 YNAEHDESSST
+30 YNAEHDELSST

-84 AIEFIDRLQQ
+84 AIEFIDRIQQ

-105 TDYYTERDFEA
+105 TDYYTIRDFEA

-200 RFHRGLALNAMWED
+200 RFHRGLALNALWED

-278 AIGYRRGIIN
+278 AIGYRRGIVN

-303 EDTDDGT
+303 EDTDEGT

-350 DGGKYRLYDMG
+350 DGGKYRFYDMG
-361 IGQDSEDEEPY
+361 TGQDSEDEEPY

-396 DLKKLSGE
+396 DLKKLSSE

-417 ENKQIIYTGENMN
+417 ENKQIIYTGENMK
-430 DELMKQIDEWHK
+430 DELMKQIDEWHD

-488 VREEGAEDERWNFR
+488 VKEEGAEDERWNFR
-502 MGYAQYFLN
+502 MGYAQYFLDN
-511 NYREALDYF
+511 NREALSYF
-520 SKARELNPED
+520 GKARELNPED
-530 EDTLSFI
+530 EDALSFI
-537 RQCNMALPL
+537 RQCNMTLPL
-546 TRRVKEFW
+546 TQRVKEFW

-641 KVGSFAYRVHNTD
+641 KVGSFAYRVHDTD

-822 LEDRITEEILEPGN
+822 LEDRITGEILEPGN

-898 AIPYTK
+898 VIPYTK

-935 AEQDYDMVMLQ
+935 AEQDYDIVIRL

-1045 ESCCDDDNGDNKSI
+1045 ENCCDDDNGDNKSI

-1227 QVIPLYRDELEYKLK
+1227 QVIPLYGNELEYKLK

-1273 TNPIQSS
+1273 TTPIQSS

-1556 KVEDSIDLREFI
+1556 KAEDSIDLREFI

-1687 TVSSRVLVDGCDV
+1687 TVSSRVLVDGCEIATCIRQKPFAED
-1700 GFGCG
+1700 
-1705 RGSHSRRRR
+1705 
-1714 MGGPDG
+1714 MGWDSGW
-1720 RRLPADYGE
+1720 LF
-1729 NRTEHTADKG
+1729 
-1739 GCGSAGRGGAIGQR
+1739 
-1753 LADAD
+1753 LADGD
-1758 IVPQSAGRPLRAGHQ
+1758 EDNDECQEEYCDLNTICNYSPDVMQYLDFPYDT
-1773 LGCKPRRGARGA
+1773 
-1785 GRRRLVD
+1785 RLV
-1792 RHRRSGLA
+1792 R
-1800 GCGRRAA
+1800 
-1807 RNRCRRTPHKGHY
+1807 K
-1820 GDIDFGYDVL
+1820 
-1830 VRRERCRADIA
+1830 E
-1841 ISEQRGGVKGVRHL
+1841 
-1855 DDGVARRRDGAAARH
+1855 DGKLYVDE
-1870 PPSVGHRR
+1870 
-1878 VAAGRM
+1878 
-1884 DDQTAQP
+1884 D
-1891 PALRR
+1891 
-1896 GICRNDGT
+1896 
-1904 EYPPFARSAV
+1904 
-1914 SLDDAAG
+1914 
-1921 RHGNGFLRPDRL
+1921 
-1933 HRSCHASRRADALP
+1933 
-1947 RGRPPRAPAG
+1947 
-1957 NPSLGGGGI
+1957 
-1966 ASLRYRFQNV
+1966 
-1976 HFARKCHYRTAGN
+1976 
-1989 PDSRM
+1989 
-1994 GGFTQ
+1994 

>member
-15 EKFQQAVESQAVESG
+15 EKFQQTVESQAVESG

-94 ATGTRFEVEDE
+94 ATRTRFEVEDE

-131 IIQEQEDKGS
+131 IIQEQNNKGS
-141 TSLSICW
+141 TSLLFCW
-148 DLNKYYPQSDS
+148 DINKYYPQSDN

-174 IRRIREEGIESFAD
+174 VRRIREEGIESFAD
-188 DFFIWNNPERDA
+188 DFFIWNNSERDA
-200 RFHRGLALNAMWED
+200 RFHRGMALNAMWED

-232 IISELETA
+232 IISELETT

-261 GCTPVPT
+261 GCVPVPT
-268 DGIPTYETEF
+268 DGIPPYETEF
-278 AIGYRRGIIN
+278 AIGYRRGIVN
-288 HKVGRIRFSLPGSYL
+288 HKVGKIRFSLPGSYL
-303 EDTDDGT
+303 EDTDEGT

-323 VRCTGYSTNGEPDF
+323 VRCTGYSTDGEPDF

-361 IGQDSEDEEPY
+361 IDQDSEDEEPY
-372 PVYSCHALCSN
+372 PVYSCHALCPN

-396 DLKKLSGE
+396 DLKKLSSE

-417 ENKQIIYTGENMN
+417 EKKQIIYTGENMN
-430 DELMKQIDEWHK
+430 DELMEQIDEWHK

-457 EAERDFETTSL
+457 EAERDFETTGF

-502 MGYAQYFLN
+502 MGYAQYFLC
-511 NYREALDYF
+511 NYREALSYF
-520 SKARELNPED
+520 SKARELEPENGD
-530 EDTLSFI
+530 ALSFI
-537 RQCNMALPL
+537 RQCNMAMPL

-560 EEKLSGMMNPK
+560 EEKLSGMMCPN

-579 MEFIS
+579 IEFIS

-627 CLKGKWKFFPFNPG
+627 CLKGKWKFFPFNPS
-641 KVGSFAYRVHNTD
+641 KVGSFAYRVHDTD

-772 GSTCLDSIV
+772 GSTCLSSIV

-935 AEQDYDMVMLQ
+935 AEQDYDMVMLLM
-946 VRAYENYAILGD
+946 RAYENYAILGD

-1124 VPNQLKEEQLERAEL
+1124 VPNQLKEDQLERAEL

-1209 NVGGNTCTLPDG
+1209 NIGGNTCTLPDG

-1227 QVIPLYRDELEYKLK
+1227 QIIPLYGDELEFKLK

-1406 LGGENTFSE
+1406 LGGDNTFSE
-1415 DTKLCAIVLLS
+1415 GTKLCAIVLLS

-1436 CKTQEAGSVEFY
+1436 CKTQGAGSVEFY

-1556 KVEDSIDLREFI
+1556 KAEDSIDLREFI

-1687 TVSSRVLVDGCDV
+1687 TVSSRVLVVGCEIATCIRQKPFAED
-1700 GFGCG
+1700 
-1705 RGSHSRRRR
+1705 
-1714 MGGPDG
+1714 MGWDSGW
-1720 RRLPADYGE
+1720 LF
-1729 NRTEHTADKG
+1729 
-1739 GCGSAGRGGAIGQR
+1739 
-1753 LADAD
+1753 LADGD
-1758 IVPQSAGRPLRAGHQ
+1758 EDNDECRYEYCDLNTICNYSPDVMQYLDFPYDT
-1773 LGCKPRRGARGA
+1773 
-1785 GRRRLVD
+1785 RLV
-1792 RHRRSGLA
+1792 R
-1800 GCGRRAA
+1800 
-1807 RNRCRRTPHKGHY
+1807 K
-1820 GDIDFGYDVL
+1820 
-1830 VRRERCRADIA
+1830 E
-1841 ISEQRGGVKGVRHL
+1841 
-1855 DDGVARRRDGAAARH
+1855 DGKLYVD
-1870 PPSVGHRR
+1870 
-1878 VAAGRM
+1878 
-1884 DDQTAQP
+1884 
-1891 PALRR
+1891 
-1896 GICRNDGT
+1896 
-1904 EYPPFARSAV
+1904 EE
-1914 SLDDAAG
+1914 
-1921 RHGNGFLRPDRL
+1921 
-1933 HRSCHASRRADALP
+1933 
-1947 RGRPPRAPAG
+1947 
-1957 NPSLGGGGI
+1957 
-1966 ASLRYRFQNV
+1966 
-1976 HFARKCHYRTAGN
+1976 
-1989 PDSRM
+1989 
-1994 GGFTQ
+1994 

>member
-1 MGLGFTIHTKIKDI
+1 
-15 EKFQQAVESQAVESG
+15 
-30 YNAEHDESSST
+30 
-41 VSFCRL
+41 
-47 GDLFLN
+47 
-53 YQHEGEGNTDN
+53 
-64 VISVN
+64 
-69 GDCQTNMLGPGFHKA
+69 
-84 AIEFIDRLQQ
+84 
-94 ATGTRFEVEDE
+94 
-105 TDYYTERDFEA
+105 

-772 GSTCLDSIV
+772 GSTCLSSIV

-1436 CKTQEAGSVEFY
+1436 CKTQGAGSVEFY

-1687 TVSSRVLVDGCDV
+1687 TVSSRVLVDGCEIATCIRQKPFAED
-1700 GFGCG
+1700 
-1705 RGSHSRRRR
+1705 
-1714 MGGPDG
+1714 MGWDSGW
-1720 RRLPADYGE
+1720 LF
-1729 NRTEHTADKG
+1729 
-1739 GCGSAGRGGAIGQR
+1739 
-1753 LADAD
+1753 LADGD
-1758 IVPQSAGRPLRAGHQ
+1758 EDNDECRYEYCDLNTICNYSPDVMQYLDFPYDT
-1773 LGCKPRRGARGA
+1773 
-1785 GRRRLVD
+1785 RLV
-1792 RHRRSGLA
+1792 R
-1800 GCGRRAA
+1800 
-1807 RNRCRRTPHKGHY
+1807 K
-1820 GDIDFGYDVL
+1820 
-1830 VRRERCRADIA
+1830 E
-1841 ISEQRGGVKGVRHL
+1841 
-1855 DDGVARRRDGAAARH
+1855 DGKLYVDE
-1870 PPSVGHRR
+1870 
-1878 VAAGRM
+1878 
-1884 DDQTAQP
+1884 D
-1891 PALRR
+1891 
-1896 GICRNDGT
+1896 
-1904 EYPPFARSAV
+1904 
-1914 SLDDAAG
+1914 
-1921 RHGNGFLRPDRL
+1921 
-1933 HRSCHASRRADALP
+1933 
-1947 RGRPPRAPAG
+1947 
-1957 NPSLGGGGI
+1957 
-1966 ASLRYRFQNV
+1966 
-1976 HFARKCHYRTAGN
+1976 
-1989 PDSRM
+1989 
-1994 GGFTQ
+1994 